1 MGEPQDAGAAA
12 AAFHQMPVDSSSLYQ
27 SAVSVLH
34 NSYLDST
41 SRNGFQYSRV
51 TLVNN
56 DVFLKEYKTFTQ
68 EKEASGYTK
77 EELDETYAFLLFD
90 SESEAKAVCQS
101 GLRINTRSLTTLGD
115 PAKGAYVSK
124 YSDYLHPRPWY
135 HGKSGCIVIFK
146 LIKGKVKFVPENYT
160 ANYTNPTPGYDCH
173 ASVNINNIS
182 LETSHFRAFELSQYY
197 VYEFSSDTVV
207 ERPRQICPYVII
219 AFQYT
224 EPKIMSTLN
233 HKRIIELENKVYY
246 CPWRGQLSIQGHLLC
261 DIALRSPYSAVIPAQ
276 LPAKLEMK
284 YIIGVSD
291 LKKKL
296 PEAAFG
302 KSNYT
307 ENEVCYQDIY
317 FSLYE
322 VEISNKDQHKMDP
335 LLENLKEKELAIIKY
350 LQDQG
355 FLILLTSS
363 ALTGDKGFDLD
374 EPISLQALF
383 LFTSSRSVCLTVK
396 KQELNCENKLNE
408 ISLKVTSVL
417 PGLHYAIQEATAC
430 PPEAGLHS
438 SILVKRYFQKF
449 AKLAK
454 NSLAASGTNDNLPLS
469 CDPSPNKSESV
480 CPSEKC
486 PKQSFSQLQSYLSD
500 PGSYSLEMSVALDCL
515 AGNPQSLCGI
525 SDRTCEADL
534 AFVLPP
540 DSVLPDIAA
549 EIRVETE
556 KPKNIPELNQFQE
569 DTKVEMNPAG
579 NLKMQQNKRK
589 SNRAIVSST
598 KKKWAPLK
606 ILSVVDSNRKG
617 TKKKRMNVSFP
628 FPKKQGLTT
637 NSNEPTLK
645 LANLQFP
652 HKRKRGAEVL
662 SAEFVHRTQ
671 SSPEDTSL
679 AAKKPRKLKQP
690 DAKNDQI
697 SEQVAKQTKSKTIK
711 TIPKGSCKPK
721 AIQKLEPVKK
731 ETLSLS
737 SNEVPS
743 ESQGTVSGVN
753 ETYTHSV
760 TAQDVNLTLKGSN
773 CESHGLN
780 LLADLALSSC
790 IPPLDHKDSRAASP
804 YDLSKERRSLRKRK
818 PSRIASD
825 HEYHRVDKHLKGGSS
840 SSQTENQ
847 KLSSPAKSDLRK
859 DLAAIPRDKSP
870 VISSKKNC
878 TSPNSA
884 KARPLLS
891 KEALDTSDVNKHSSI
906 ASEHSYAS
914 QISEHSKKNAL
925 PKGAQG
931 PAAFRNGAKSAK
943 SGPLVGK
950 VLPFR
955 HQQNNTHAQKP
966 FDDLVVKRRRGAL
979 SSRLK
984 EDFSKSH
991 TVKSCDGSVKVT
1003 CQWEAEYLFNLDS
1016 KYTNNSLEK
1025 TVIRALHGPWDPG
1038 MPDDVEEMKLI
1049 LHMWVALFYSK
1060 PNKFLSS
1067 TRKVVEHSNPEK
1079 YVSINSSLDAFEL
1092 SDDCEGAFNL
1102 EKCPA
1107 DSQSEANQTSSTT
1120 LELSD
1125 DCEGAFGLEKCPAD
1139 SQSEVNQVSSTV
1151 HSTVS
1156 YSSEQL
1162 LSCDEPSSTSC
1173 IKTFSNNDCSDPSS
1187 PPLKDG
1193 PQEVIID
1200 GCVDIVHAFNKVDE
1214 EKNEREELLDP
1225 VISISNSTCSPSG
1238 KPSNIRIRPEEFST
1252 DDSDEAHQALDL
1264 SKVSQSDSVFS
1275 QTEFPEK
1282 QENKQ
1287 PAIISD
1293 DTVISEERQTLDN
1306 ITLSAEDNDNCQ
1318 AGGDGSLRLCEAIEL
1333 EVNMKSTKH
1342 DSPCGKG
1349 RESYDLLENQGEEEE
1364 EEDFDYESINA
1375 EPIDLALSESN
1386 DADLEHEDM
1395 DQDPINVVLPKEIC
1409 IPEESKA
1416 ISPVDLEEPFDSV
1429 LTLTLSPGASPVQ
1442 DVPSDEITQSE
1453 DALPENQ
1460 EVTVKPA
1467 EEINDAD
1474 MDQDPINVVL
1484 PKEICIPEES
1494 KAISP
1499 VDLEE
1504 PFDSVLTLTL
1514 SPGASPV
1521 QDVPSDEITQSEDA
1535 LPENQEVTVKPAEEI
1550 NDADMDQDPIN
1561 VVLPKEICIPEE
1573 SKAISPVDL
1582 EEPFDSVLTLTLSPG
1597 ASPVQDIPSDEITQS
1612 EDALP
1617 ENQEVTV
1624 KPAEEIND
1632 ADMEHEDMDQDP
1644 INVVLPK
1651 EICIP
1656 EESKAISPVDL
1667 EEPFDSVLT
1676 LTLSPGASPVQ
1687 DIPSD
1692 EITQSE
1698 DALPENQEVTVKPA
1712 EEINDADMEH
1722 EDMDQDPINVVLPKE
1737 ICIPEESKAISPV
1750 DLEEPFDSVLTLTLS
1765 PGASPVQDVPSDEI
1779 TQSEDALPENQEVT
1793 VKPAEEINDADMEH
1807 EDMDQDPINVVLPKE
1822 ICIPEESKAI
1832 SPVDLEEPFD
1842 SVLTLT
1848 LSPGASL
1855 VQDVPS
1861 DEITQSADAL
1871 PENQEI
1877 TVQPAEEIKSSA
1889 QSDSVEDSC
1898 ISQEDSG
1905 TGSADYTSL
1914 SIKESNQVQSN
1925 TATQG
1930 EQKSPSTD
1938 TTELLNKSSEASESP
1953 CLVFENI
1960 HLEADSE
1967 AKKSCDK
1974 FKNTEVCSV
1983 TKKSPCN
1990 DELNQVTMV
1999 ITHGEHETSL
2009 CKLVESACILS
2020 VDNEK
2025 SFAKEHLD
2033 LKQINFVNHQYTHS
2047 LILSEEE
2054 TSPTDKSTRTDPE
2067 LMIGTPFQQHSS
2079 PISRDTEL
2087 HKSILEPSEHDP
2099 VLCKNMNS
2107 DHTDQID
2114 VTKICSI
2121 SESLTPLSAGDDS
2134 SSSCYTERPKKD
2146 KFLEHETPVVKI
2158 ADLLRSEEEISPAD
2172 KPTCT
2177 NPELL
2182 TGVAFQQHS
2191 IPISRETD
2199 VHTNLLKQS
2208 EKNPVFSKSMNSDHT
2223 DQIDVMEMSSTAE
2236 EAFSGSCYTEWAKK
2250 DMFLDHKI
2258 PVGKVADLLEN
2269 DDKEEPTS
2277 HEEFD
2282 LRRTS
2287 RAASTP
2293 SILEEEEEQF
2303 AEACDQSSV
2312 CEITELQSDCMME
2325 ESNMFAD
2332 LHQTNLDDTR
2342 EEIPVSSVQMPT
2354 TLYAHTDSR
2363 ETLEVSDTED
2373 ILEKHL
2379 ANQGT
2384 KFPNKGRGVHL
2395 TFESLSYESF
2405 SGDSDQEYFGGT
2417 VHPTAKFRGS
2427 CGTRPIDTIRATSV
2441 TRTNYDCS
2449 CLSSA
2454 NENWKSDDWD
2464 SLEAG
2469 KRFSVVESGWPVG
2482 FREDARY
2489 VPPFVNIK
2497 DDQGTVRDYTNFIV
2511 TKKHKDKTR
2520 PLQPS
2525 KRHDHFVER
2534 SDLISSLTRTWK
2546 VIDDLT
2552 QNTLDMECL
2561 RFSYKLKQVIKSQKS
2576 RLSTSNCIFPKEISA
2591 QVMAETLPLREA
2603 PEAPSLNS
2611 PCRSRSP
2618 LLVTVVRSDTRQRS
2632 SSWHPRN
2639 DIYTDFAEPPL
2650 FVPWQDKFSSE
2661 RNAAKVKSQGRD
2673 YGIPLHLS
2681 KLKYD
2686 DKLKESRGDISVI
2699 LNEYA
2704 EFNRVILNNIHVGNK
2719 GRGQSTTSEE
2729 CAGKRKKCTHFPKRT
2744 ASYENMIS
2752 DLCNTLH
2759 YRLKSV
2765 VKEACKNACMFYL
2778 VETEDDP
2785 FFVRMKSLLKKGGHA
2800 EIEPLNFCKAQHLE
2814 TDRLI
2819 VIIRNEDI
2827 SLHIHK
2833 IPSLLRLKHC
2843 PNVTFAGV
2851 DSPEDVTDHTY
2862 QELFHMGGFVV
2873 SDDEVL
2879 ETVTLG
2885 QLKEI
2890 VKTLEKLNSHGKW
2903 KWLLHYKESKKL
2915 KEDIRVDSTAHKK
2928 NWILKSC
2935 QEANT
2940 VEVLHYHQCDSKSCT
2955 KSEHLK
2961 CLLNLQVQHISAR
2974 FAVYL
2979 TDKPSVSREVFESKG
2994 ILVTDVN
3001 NFTGT
3006 VQNVVVPFQSSYW

>member
-1 MGEPQDAGAAA
+1 MSGSPAPPAPLPSQGREKPPRGGWSGRKGAGKAPAGSWGHPLPCHDAERRGGAARQTVRARGGGSEPEPPAMGEPRNDGPAPAGT
-12 AAFHQMPVDSSSLYQ
+12 AFHQMPVDSTSLYQ
-27 SAVSVLH
+27 TAVSVLH

-51 TLVNN
+51 TLVKN
-56 DVFLKEYKTFTQ
+56 DVFLKEYKTFSQ

-90 SESEAKAVCQS
+90 SEREAKAVCQS

-173 ASVNINNIS
+173 ISVNINNIS

-197 VYEFSSDTVV
+197 VYEFSSDSVV

-219 AFQYT
+219 AFQYM

-233 HKRIIELENKVYY
+233 HKRIIELENKVHC
-246 CPWRGQLSIQGHLLC
+246 CPWRGQLSIQGHVLC

-276 LPAKLEMK
+276 LPDKLEMK

-307 ENEVCYQDIY
+307 KNEVCYQDIY

-355 FLILLTSS
+355 FLILLSSS

-374 EPISLQALF
+374 KPISLQALF
-383 LFTSSRSVCLTVK
+383 LFPSSRSVHLTVK
-396 KQELNCENKLNE
+396 KQELNCENELNE
-408 ISLKVTSVL
+408 ISLKVTSIL
-417 PGLHYAIQEATAC
+417 PGLRYAIQEATTC
-430 PPEAGLHS
+430 PPEAGVHS

-449 AKLAK
+449 AKLDK
-454 NSLAASGTNDNLPLS
+454 NSLAASGRNDSLPLS
-469 CDPSPNKSESV
+469 CALSPNKSESV
-480 CPSEKC
+480 YPSEKC
-486 PKQSFSQLQSYLSD
+486 QKESFSQLQSYISD
-500 PGSYSLEMSVALDCL
+500 PSSYSLEMSMALDCL
-515 AGNPQSLCGI
+515 AGNAQSLCGV
-525 SDRTCEADL
+525 SDRTCDAD
-534 AFVLPP
+534 FSSVLPP

-549 EIRVETE
+549 EIRLETE
-556 KPKNIPELNQFQE
+556 KPKNTPELNQRQE
-569 DTKVEMNPAG
+569 DTKIEMNPAG

-589 SNRAIVSST
+589 SSRAIVTST

-617 TKKKRMNVSFP
+617 TKKKKMNVSFP

-671 SSPEDTSL
+671 SEPTTKGTSSPEDISL
-679 AAKKPRKLKQP
+679 DTKKPRKLKQP
-690 DAKNDQI
+690 DEKNIQTSDK
-697 SEQVAKQTKSKTIK
+697 VAKQTKSKTIIN
-711 TIPKGSCKPK
+711 IPKESCNPK
-721 AIQKLEPVKK
+721 AIKQLEPVRK

-737 SNEVPS
+737 SNEIPS
-743 ESQGTVSGVN
+743 ESQGTVSGAN
-753 ETYTHSV
+753 ETYTQSV
-760 TAQDVNLTLKGSN
+760 TAPDVSLTLKGSN

-790 IPPLDHKDSRAASP
+790 IPPLDHKDSGVASP
-804 YDLSKERRSLRKRK
+804 DELSKERRSLRKRK
-818 PSRIASD
+818 PSRIVSD

-840 SSQTENQ
+840 SSKTENQ
-847 KLSSPAKSDLRK
+847 KLPSPAKSDLRK

-884 KARPLLS
+884 KAQPLLS
-891 KEALDTSDVNKHSSI
+891 KEVLDTSDVSKHSSI

-914 QISEHSKKNAL
+914 QVSEHSKKHTL
-925 PKGAQG
+925 PKGGQG
-931 PAAFRNGAKSAK
+931 PAAFRNGAKSAN
-943 SGPLVGK
+943 SSPLVGK

-955 HQQNNTHAQKP
+955 HQQNNTHTQKP
-966 FDDLVVKRRRGAL
+966 FDDLVVKRRRSVL

-991 TVKSCDGSVKVT
+991 TVKSCDGSVTVT

-1025 TVIRALHGPWDPG
+1025 TVIRALHGPWDPD

-1092 SDDCEGAFNL
+1092 SDDCEGAFDL

-1107 DSQSEANQTSSTT
+1107 DSQSEVNQASSTT
-1120 LELSD
+1120 LDPSELSD

-1139 SQSEVNQVSSTV
+1139 SQSEVNQVSSSI

-1156 YSSEQL
+1156 YASEQL

-1173 IKTFSNNDCSDPSS
+1173 TKTFSDDDCRDPSS

-1200 GCVDIVHAFNKVDE
+1200 GCVDIIHAFNKVDE

-1225 VISISNSTCSPSG
+1225 VISISSSTCSPPG
-1238 KPSNIRIRPEEFST
+1238 KPSNTRIRPEEFST
-1252 DDSDEAHQALDL
+1252 DDSNEAHQALDL
-1264 SKVSQSDSVFS
+1264 SKVSQSDSAFS

-1282 QENKQ
+1282 QENEQ
-1287 PAIISD
+1287 PVIISD
-1293 DTVISEERQTLDN
+1293 DTVISEEKKTLDS
-1306 ITLSAEDNDNCQ
+1306 ITLSAEDKDNCQ
-1318 AGGDGSLRLCEAIEL
+1318 VGGDESLCLCEAIQL
-1333 EVNMKSTKH
+1333 EVNMKSTEH

-1349 RESYDLLENQGEEEE
+1349 RESYDPLENQGEEEE
-1364 EEDFDYESINA
+1364 EDFDYGSINV

-1395 DQDPINVVLPKEIC
+1395 DQDPINLVLPKETC
-1409 IPEESKA
+1409 IPDKSKA

-1442 DVPSDEITQSE
+1442 DVPSDEITQSA
-1453 DALPENQ
+1453 DALPEKQ
-1460 EVTVKPA
+1460 EVTVK
-1467 EEINDAD
+1467 
-1474 MDQDPINVVL
+1474 
-1484 PKEICIPEES
+1484 
-1494 KAISP
+1494 
-1499 VDLEE
+1499 
-1504 PFDSVLTLTL
+1504 
-1514 SPGASPV
+1514 
-1521 QDVPSDEITQSEDA
+1521 
-1535 LPENQEVTVKPAEEI
+1535 
-1550 NDADMDQDPIN
+1550 
-1561 VVLPKEICIPEE
+1561 
-1573 SKAISPVDL
+1573 
-1582 EEPFDSVLTLTLSPG
+1582 
-1597 ASPVQDIPSDEITQS
+1597 
-1612 EDALP
+1612 
-1617 ENQEVTV
+1617 
-1624 KPAEEIND
+1624 
-1632 ADMEHEDMDQDP
+1632 
-1644 INVVLPK
+1644 
-1651 EICIP
+1651 
-1656 EESKAISPVDL
+1656 
-1667 EEPFDSVLT
+1667 
-1676 LTLSPGASPVQ
+1676 
-1687 DIPSD
+1687 
-1692 EITQSE
+1692 
-1698 DALPENQEVTVKPA
+1698 
-1712 EEINDADMEH
+1712 
-1722 EDMDQDPINVVLPKE
+1722 
-1737 ICIPEESKAISPV
+1737 
-1750 DLEEPFDSVLTLTLS
+1750 
-1765 PGASPVQDVPSDEI
+1765 
-1779 TQSEDALPENQEVT
+1779 
-1793 VKPAEEINDADMEH
+1793 
-1807 EDMDQDPINVVLPKE
+1807 
-1822 ICIPEESKAI
+1822 
-1832 SPVDLEEPFD
+1832 
-1842 SVLTLT
+1842 
-1848 LSPGASL
+1848 
-1855 VQDVPS
+1855 
-1861 DEITQSADAL
+1861 
-1871 PENQEI
+1871 
-1877 TVQPAEEIKSSA
+1877 PAEEIKSSA

-1898 ISQEDSG
+1898 ISQEDKGSD
-1905 TGSADYTSL
+1905 SADYTSL
-1914 SIKESNQVQSN
+1914 SIKESDQVQSN

-1930 EQKSPSTD
+1930 EQKNPSTD
-1938 TTELLNKSSEASESP
+1938 TPELLNKSSGASESP
-1953 CLVFENI
+1953 CLVFENT

-1967 AKKSCDK
+1967 AEKSCDK
-1974 FKNTEVCSV
+1974 FKNTGVCSV

-1990 DELNQVTMV
+1990 DELNQITTVV
-1999 ITHGEHETSL
+1999 THGEHEASL

-2033 LKQINFVNHQYTHS
+2033 LKQIHVVNHQYTPS

-2054 TSPTDKSTRTDPE
+2054 TSPAAEPTRTDPE
-2067 LMIGTPFQQHSS
+2067 LMTGSSFQQHGS
-2079 PISRDTEL
+2079 PISRETEL
-2087 HKSILEPSEHDP
+2087 PKSILEPSEHDP
-2099 VLCKNMNS
+2099 VLCKNMTS
-2107 DHTDQID
+2107 DHTDQRD
-2114 VTKICSI
+2114 VTETCSI
-2121 SESLTPLSAGDDS
+2121 SESQTPLSAEDDF
-2134 SSSCYTERPKKD
+2134 SSSCCTERPKKD
-2146 KFLEHETPVVKI
+2146 TFLEHGTPVGKR
-2158 ADLLRSEEEISPAD
+2158 ADLLGSEEEISLAD

-2182 TGVAFQQHS
+2182 TAVAFQTHN

-2199 VHTNLLKQS
+2199 VHTSLLKQS

-2223 DQIDVMEMSSTAE
+2223 DQIVVMEIASSAVE
-2236 EAFSGSCYTEWAKK
+2236 DFSGSCYTERAKK
-2250 DMFLDHKI
+2250 DMFLEHEI
-2258 PVGKVADLLEN
+2258 PVGKVADLVEN

-2277 HEEFD
+2277 CEEFD
-2282 LRRTS
+2282 LGSTS
-2287 RAASTP
+2287 PAASTA
-2293 SILEEEEEQF
+2293 SVLEEEEEQF

-2312 CEITELQSDCMME
+2312 CEITELQSDCTME
-2325 ESNMFAD
+2325 ESNTFAD
-2332 LHQTNLDDTR
+2332 LHQTDSDVTR

-2354 TLYAHTDSR
+2354 TLCAHTDSR
-2363 ETLEVSDTED
+2363 ESLELSDAED
-2373 ILEKHL
+2373 ILEEHL

-2384 KFPNKGRGVHL
+2384 KFPNKDRGVHL

-2417 VHPTAKFRGS
+2417 VPPTAKFRGS
-2427 CGTRPIDTIRATSV
+2427 CGTRGIGAICATAV
-2441 TRTNYDCS
+2441 TRTNYNDS
-2449 CLSSA
+2449 CISSE
-2454 NENWKSDDWD
+2454 NENWKRDDWD
-2464 SLEAG
+2464 SLEAD
-2469 KRFSVVESGWPVG
+2469 KRFSVVESGWPTG
-2482 FREDARY
+2482 FKEDDRY

-2497 DDQGTVRDYTNFIV
+2497 DDQGTLRDYTNFIV
-2511 TKKHKDKTR
+2511 TKNHKDKTR
-2520 PLQPS
+2520 PLQSS
-2525 KRHDHFVER
+2525 KRHDHSLDR
-2534 SDLISSLTRTWK
+2534 SDLISSWTRTWK

-2576 RLSTSNCIFPKEISA
+2576 RLSTSNSIFRKEFSA
-2591 QVMAETLPLREA
+2591 QGMSETLPLREA
-2603 PEAPSLNS
+2603 PEAPSLNAPS
-2611 PCRSRSP
+2611 RSRSP

-2650 FVPWQDKFSSE
+2650 FVPWQDTFSNE

-2673 YGIPLHLS
+2673 YASPLHLG

-2704 EFNRVILNNIHVGNK
+2704 EFNRVMLNNVHAGNK

-2729 CAGKRKKCTHFPKRT
+2729 SAGKRKKSTIFPKRT

-2785 FFVRMKSLLKKGGHA
+2785 FFVRTKSLLKKGGHT
-2800 EIEPLNFCKAQHLE
+2800 EIEPLNFCKTQHLE

-2851 DSPEDVTDHTY
+2851 DSPEDITDHTY
-2862 QELFHMGGFVV
+2862 QELFHMGGVVV

-2928 NWILKSC
+2928 NWLLKSC
-2935 QEANT
+2935 QEANII
-2940 VEVLHYHQCDSKSCT
+2940 EVLHYHQCDSKSCT
-2955 KSEHLK
+2955 KSEQLK
-2961 CLLNLQVQHISAR
+2961 CLLNLQVQQISAR

-3006 VQNVVVPFQSSYW
+3006 VQNVVAPFQSSYW

>member
-1 MGEPQDAGAAA
+1 MSGFPTPPSSLPSWTRAQGRGRTPLVVWTGRTGAGKAPEGSWGHPLPCHDAERQGGAATLRERGGGGETEPPAMGEPRLDGPAPAGT
-12 AAFHQMPVDSSSLYQ
+12 AFHQMPVDSNSLYQ
-27 SAVSVLH
+27 TAVSVLH

-41 SRNGFQYSRV
+41 SRNGFQYSCV
-51 TLVNN
+51 TLVEN
-56 DVFLKEYKTFTQ
+56 DAFLKEYKTFSQ

-90 SESEAKAVCQS
+90 SEREAKAVCQS

-173 ASVNINNIS
+173 ISVNINNIS

-197 VYEFSSDTVV
+197 VYEFSSDSVV
-207 ERPRQICPYVII
+207 ERPRQLCPYVII

-233 HKRIIELENKVYY
+233 HKSIIELENKVYC
-246 CPWRGQLSIQGHLLC
+246 CPWRGQLSIQGHILC

-276 LPAKLEMK
+276 LPDKLEIK
-284 YIIGVSD
+284 YIIDVSD

-307 ENEVCYQDIY
+307 KNEVCYQDIY

-363 ALTGDKGFDLD
+363 VLTGDKDFDLD
-374 EPISLQALF
+374 KPISLQALF
-383 LFTSSRSVCLTVK
+383 LFPSSRSVRLTVK
-396 KQELNCENKLNE
+396 KQELNCENELNE
-408 ISLKVTSVL
+408 ISLKVTSIL
-417 PGLHYAIQEATAC
+417 PGLRYAIQEATKC
-430 PPEAGLHS
+430 PPEAGIHS

-449 AKLAK
+449 AKLDK
-454 NSLAASGTNDNLPLS
+454 NSLAASGRNDNLPLS
-469 CDPSPNKSESV
+469 CALSLNKTESV
-480 CPSEKC
+480 SPSEKC
-486 PKQSFSQLQSYLSD
+486 QKESFSQLQSYISD
-500 PGSYSLEMSVALDCL
+500 PSSYSLEMSVALDCL
-515 AGNPQSLCGI
+515 VGNGQSLCGV
-525 SDRTCEADL
+525 SDRTCDADFS
-534 AFVLPP
+534 FVLSP

-549 EIRVETE
+549 EIRLETE
-556 KPKNIPELNQFQE
+556 KPKNTPELNQFQE
-569 DTKVEMNPAG
+569 DTKIGMNPAG

-589 SNRAIVSST
+589 SSRAIVTST
-598 KKKWAPLK
+598 KKKWAPFK

-617 TKKKRMNVSFP
+617 TTKKKMNVSFP

-671 SSPEDTSL
+671 SEPTTKGTSSPEDISL
-679 AAKKPRKLKQP
+679 DTKKPRKLKQP
-690 DAKNDQI
+690 DEKDVQT
-697 SEQVAKQTKSKTIK
+697 SDKVAKQTKIR
-711 TIPKGSCKPK
+711 
-721 AIQKLEPVKK
+721 K

-737 SNEVPS
+737 SNEIPS
-743 ESQGTVSGVN
+743 ESQGTVSGAN
-753 ETYTHSV
+753 ETYTQSV
-760 TAQDVNLTLKGSN
+760 TAPDVNLTLKGSN
-773 CESHGLN
+773 YESPGLN

-790 IPPLDHKDSRAASP
+790 IPPLDCKDSRVASP
-804 YDLSKERRSLRKRK
+804 DDLSKERRSLRKRK

-840 SSQTENQ
+840 SSKTENLQ
-847 KLSSPAKSDLRK
+847 KLPSPAKSDLRK

-891 KEALDTSDVNKHSSI
+891 KEVLDTSDVSKHSSI

-914 QISEHSKKNAL
+914 QVSEHSKKHTL
-925 PKGAQG
+925 PKGGQG
-931 PAAFRNGAKSAK
+931 PAAFRNGAKNAN
-943 SGPLVGK
+943 SGPIVGK

-955 HQQNNTHAQKP
+955 HQQNNTHTQKP
-966 FDDLVVKRRRGAL
+966 FDDLVVKRRRSVL

-991 TVKSCDGSVKVT
+991 TVKSCDGSVTVT

-1025 TVIRALHGPWDPG
+1025 TVIRALHGPWDPD

-1092 SDDCEGAFNL
+1092 SDDCEGTLDL

-1107 DSQSEANQTSSTT
+1107 DSQSEANQASSTT
-1120 LELSD
+1120 LDPSELSD

-1139 SQSEVNQVSSTV
+1139 SQSEVNQVSSSI

-1173 IKTFSNNDCSDPSS
+1173 TKTFSNDDCCDPSS

-1200 GCVDIVHAFNKVDE
+1200 GCVDIIHVFNKVDE
-1214 EKNEREELLDP
+1214 EKSGREELLDP
-1225 VISISNSTCSPSG
+1225 VISFSSSTCSPSG
-1238 KPSNIRIRPEEFST
+1238 KPSNTRIRPEEFST
-1252 DDSDEAHQALDL
+1252 DDSDEAHQAFDL
-1264 SKVSQSDSVFS
+1264 SKVSQSDSAFS
-1275 QTEFPEK
+1275 QTEFTEN
-1282 QENKQ
+1282 QENEQ
-1287 PAIISD
+1287 PAIISN
-1293 DTVISEERQTLDN
+1293 DTVISEGKKTLDS
-1306 ITLSAEDNDNCQ
+1306 ITLSAEDKDNCQ
-1318 AGGDGSLRLCEAIEL
+1318 VGGDESLCLCEAIQL
-1333 EVNMKSTKH
+1333 EMNMKSTEH
-1342 DSPCGKG
+1342 NSPCGKG
-1349 RESYDLLENQGEEEE
+1349 KESYDPLENQGEEE
-1364 EEDFDYESINA
+1364 EEDFDYESINV

-1395 DQDPINVVLPKEIC
+1395 DQDPINLVLPKEICILDESKAISRVDLEEPFDSVLTLTLSPGASPVQDVPSDEITQSADALSENQEVTVKPAEDINDADMEHEDMDQDPINLVLPKEIC
-1409 IPEESKA
+1409 IPDNIKAISPVDVEEPFDSVLTLTLSPSASPVQDVPSDEITQSADALSENQEVTVKPAEDINDADMEHEDMDQDPINLVLPKEICIPDKSKA

-1442 DVPSDEITQSE
+1442 DVPSDEITQS
-1453 DALPENQ
+1453 
-1460 EVTVKPA
+1460 
-1467 EEINDAD
+1467 
-1474 MDQDPINVVL
+1474 
-1484 PKEICIPEES
+1484 
-1494 KAISP
+1494 
-1499 VDLEE
+1499 
-1504 PFDSVLTLTL
+1504 
-1514 SPGASPV
+1514 
-1521 QDVPSDEITQSEDA
+1521 
-1535 LPENQEVTVKPAEEI
+1535 
-1550 NDADMDQDPIN
+1550 
-1561 VVLPKEICIPEE
+1561 
-1573 SKAISPVDL
+1573 
-1582 EEPFDSVLTLTLSPG
+1582 
-1597 ASPVQDIPSDEITQS
+1597 
-1612 EDALP
+1612 
-1617 ENQEVTV
+1617 
-1624 KPAEEIND
+1624 
-1632 ADMEHEDMDQDP
+1632 
-1644 INVVLPK
+1644 
-1651 EICIP
+1651 
-1656 EESKAISPVDL
+1656 
-1667 EEPFDSVLT
+1667 
-1676 LTLSPGASPVQ
+1676 
-1687 DIPSD
+1687 
-1692 EITQSE
+1692 
-1698 DALPENQEVTVKPA
+1698 
-1712 EEINDADMEH
+1712 
-1722 EDMDQDPINVVLPKE
+1722 
-1737 ICIPEESKAISPV
+1737 
-1750 DLEEPFDSVLTLTLS
+1750 
-1765 PGASPVQDVPSDEI
+1765 
-1779 TQSEDALPENQEVT
+1779 
-1793 VKPAEEINDADMEH
+1793 
-1807 EDMDQDPINVVLPKE
+1807 
-1822 ICIPEESKAI
+1822 
-1832 SPVDLEEPFD
+1832 
-1842 SVLTLT
+1842 
-1848 LSPGASL
+1848 
-1855 VQDVPS
+1855 
-1861 DEITQSADAL
+1861 ADAL

-1877 TVQPAEEIKSSA
+1877 TVQPAEEIKPLA

-1898 ISQEDSG
+1898 ISQEDR
-1905 TGSADYTSL
+1905 GSDSANYTPL
-1914 SIKESNQVQSN
+1914 SIKDSNQVQSN

-1930 EQKSPSTD
+1930 EQKKPSSD
-1938 TTELLNKSSEASESP
+1938 TAELLNKSSGASESP
-1953 CLVFENI
+1953 CLVFKNT

-1967 AKKSCDK
+1967 AEKSCDK
-1974 FKNTEVCSV
+1974 FKNTRVCSV

-1990 DELNQVTMV
+1990 DELNQITMV
-1999 ITHGEHETSL
+1999 VTHGENEASL
-2009 CKLVESACILS
+2009 CKSVESACILS

-2033 LKQINFVNHQYTHS
+2033 LKQIHVVNHQYMHS

-2054 TSPTDKSTRTDPE
+2054 TSPAAEPTRTDPG
-2067 LMIGTPFQQHSS
+2067 LMTGSPFQQHGS
-2079 PISRDTEL
+2079 PISRETEL
-2087 HKSILEPSEHDP
+2087 PKSILEPSERDL
-2099 VLCKNMNS
+2099 VLCKDMTS
-2107 DHTDQID
+2107 DHTDQRD
-2114 VTKICSI
+2114 VTEMCSI
-2121 SESLTPLSAGDDS
+2121 SESQTPLSAGDDS
-2134 SSSCYTERPKKD
+2134 SCSCCTEQPKKD
-2146 KFLEHETPVVKI
+2146 KFLEHGTPVGKR
-2158 ADLLRSEEEISPAD
+2158 ADLLGSKEEISPTD

-2182 TGVAFQQHS
+2182 TAVAFQPHS

-2199 VHTNLLKQS
+2199 VHTSSLKQS
-2208 EKNPVFSKSMNSDHT
+2208 EKNPVFSKSMNSDHI
-2223 DQIDVMEMSSTAE
+2223 DQIAVMEIASSAVE
-2236 EAFSGSCYTEWAKK
+2236 DFSGSCYTERAKK
-2250 DMFLDHKI
+2250 DMFLEHEI
-2258 PVGKVADLLEN
+2258 PVGKVADLVEN

-2277 HEEFD
+2277 CEEFD
-2282 LRRTS
+2282 LGS
-2287 RAASTP
+2287 SSPAASTA
-2293 SILEEEEEQF
+2293 SVLEEEEEQF
-2303 AEACDQSSV
+2303 AEAYDQSSV

-2325 ESNMFAD
+2325 ESNMVAD
-2332 LHQTNLDDTR
+2332 LHQTDSDVTR

-2354 TLYAHTDSR
+2354 LCAHTDSR
-2363 ETLEVSDTED
+2363 ETLELSDTED
-2373 ILEKHL
+2373 ILEEHV
-2379 ANQGT
+2379 ANQVT
-2384 KFPNKGRGVHL
+2384 KFPNKDRGVHL

-2417 VHPTAKFRGS
+2417 VPPTAKFRGS
-2427 CGTRPIDTIRATSV
+2427 CSTRAIGAIPATAV
-2441 TRTNYDCS
+2441 TRTNYNDS
-2449 CLSSA
+2449 CISSE
-2454 NENWKSDDWD
+2454 NENWKSDDWN
-2464 SLEAG
+2464 SLEAD
-2469 KRFSVVESGWPVG
+2469 KRFSVVESGWPIG
-2482 FREDARY
+2482 FREDDRY

-2497 DDQGTVRDYTNFIV
+2497 DDQGTLRDYTNFIV
-2511 TKKHKDKTR
+2511 TKKHKAKTR
-2520 PLQPS
+2520 PLQSS
-2525 KRHDHFVER
+2525 KRHDNSVER

-2561 RFSYKLKQVIKSQKS
+2561 RFSYKLKQIIKSQKS
-2576 RLSTSNCIFPKEISA
+2576 RLSTSNNIFSKEFSA

-2603 PEAPSLNS
+2603 PEAPSLNAPS
-2611 PCRSRSP
+2611 RSRSP
-2618 LLVTVVRSDTRQRS
+2618 LLITVLRSDARQRS
-2632 SSWHPRN
+2632 SSWHLRN
-2639 DIYTDFAEPPL
+2639 DTYTDFAEPPL
-2650 FVPWQDKFSSE
+2650 FVPWQDKFSNE

-2673 YGIPLHLS
+2673 YASPLHLG

-2704 EFNRVILNNIHVGNK
+2704 EFNRVMLNNVHAGNK
-2719 GRGQSTTSEE
+2719 GRSQSTTSEE
-2729 CAGKRKKCTHFPKRT
+2729 SAAERKKCTRFPKRT

-2752 DLCNTLH
+2752 DLCSTLH

-2785 FFVRMKSLLKKGGHA
+2785 FFVRMKSLLKKSGHT
-2800 EIEPLNFCKAQHLE
+2800 EIEPLDFCKTQQLE

-2851 DSPEDVTDHTY
+2851 DSPEDITDHTY

-2940 VEVLHYHQCDSKSCT
+2940 MEVLHYHQCDSKSCP

-2961 CLLNLQVQHISAR
+2961 CVLNLQVQQISAR

-2979 TDKPSVSREVFESKG
+2979 TDKPGVSREVFESKG
-2994 ILVTDVN
+2994 ILVTDVS
-3001 NFTGT
+3001 NFAGT
-3006 VQNVVVPFQSSYW
+3006 VQNVVAPFQSSCWL

>member
-1 MGEPQDAGAAA
+1 MSGFPSPPPIIPGSEPRDGKRPPWFVTAREGAGPSPPKGSGGRALRCSDAERRGRAARWAAAQVRVRERVGGSEKTPPAMGEPRDRGTAPAGT
-12 AAFHQMPVDSSSLYQ
+12 AFHQMPVDSSSLYQ
-27 SAVSVLH
+27 TAVSVLH

-56 DVFLKEYKTFTQ
+56 DVFLKEYKTFSQ

-90 SESEAKAVCQS
+90 SEREAKAVCQS

-124 YSDYLHPRPWY
+124 YSDCLHPRPWY

-146 LIKGKVKFVPENYT
+146 LIKGKVKFMPENYT

-173 ASVNINNIS
+173 ISVNINNIS

-197 VYEFSSDTVV
+197 VYEFSSDSVV

-307 ENEVCYQDIY
+307 KNEVCYQDIY

-355 FLILLTSS
+355 FLILLSSS
-363 ALTGDKGFDLD
+363 ALTGDKDFDLD

-396 KQELNCENKLNE
+396 NQELNCENELSE
-408 ISLKVTSVL
+408 ISLKVTSIL
-417 PGLHYAIQEATAC
+417 PGLRYAIQEATTC
-430 PPEAGLHS
+430 PPEAGIHS

-449 AKLAK
+449 AKLDK
-454 NSLAASGTNDNLPLS
+454 NSLAASGKNDNLPLS
-469 CDPSPNKSESV
+469 CDPNKSESV
-480 CPSEKC
+480 SPSEKC
-486 PKQSFSQLQSYLSD
+486 QKQSFSQLQSYISD
-500 PGSYSLEMSVALDCL
+500 PSSYSLEMSVALDCL
-515 AGNPQSLCGI
+515 AGKPQSLCGI
-525 SDRTCEADL
+525 SDRTCEADFS
-534 AFVLPP
+534 FVLPP

-556 KPKNIPELNQFQE
+556 KPKNTPELNQFQE
-569 DTKVEMNPAG
+569 DTKIEINPAG

-589 SNRAIVSST
+589 SSRAIVTST

-617 TKKKRMNVSFP
+617 TKKKKMNVSFP

-671 SSPEDTSL
+671 SEPITKGTSSPEDISL
-679 AAKKPRKLKQP
+679 DTKKPRKPKQP
-690 DAKNDQI
+690 DEKNVQT
-697 SEQVAKQTKSKTIK
+697 SEKVAKQPKSKTIK
-711 TIPKGSCKPK
+711 TVPRGSCKPK
-721 AIQKLEPVKK
+721 AIKQLEPVRK

-737 SNEVPS
+737 SNEIPS
-743 ESQGTVSGVN
+743 ESQGTVSGAN
-753 ETYTHSV
+753 ETYTQSV
-760 TAQDVNLTLKGSN
+760 SAQDVNLTLKGSN

-790 IPPLDHKDSRAASP
+790 IPPLDHKESRVASP
-804 YDLSKERRSLRKRK
+804 SDLSKERRSLRKRK

-840 SSQTENQ
+840 SSKTENQ
-847 KLSSPAKSDLRK
+847 KLPSPAKSDLRK
-859 DLAAIPRDKSP
+859 DSAAIPREKSP
-870 VISSKKNC
+870 VISSKKNG

-891 KEALDTSDVNKHSSI
+891 KEVLDTLDVNKHSSI
-906 ASEHSYAS
+906 VSEHSYAS
-914 QISEHSKKNAL
+914 QTSEHSKKHTL

-931 PAAFRNGAKSAK
+931 PAAFRNGAKSAN

-955 HQQNNTHAQKP
+955 HQQNNTHTQKP
-966 FDDLVVKRRRGAL
+966 FDDLVVKRRRGVL

-991 TVKSCDGSVKVT
+991 TVKSCDGAVTVT
-1003 CQWEAEYLFNLDS
+1003 CQWEADYLFNLDS

-1025 TVIRALHGPWDPG
+1025 TVIRALHGPWDPDI
-1038 MPDDVEEMKLI
+1038 PDDVEEMKLI

-1092 SDDCEGAFNL
+1092 SDDCEGAFDL

-1120 LELSD
+1120 LHPFELSD
-1125 DCEGAFGLEKCPAD
+1125 DCEGAFGLETCPAD
-1139 SQSEVNQVSSTV
+1139 SQSEVNQVSSSIP
-1151 HSTVS
+1151 STVS

-1173 IKTFSNNDCSDPSS
+1173 IKSFSNNDCRDPSS

-1200 GCVDIVHAFNKVDE
+1200 GCVDLVQAFSKVDE
-1214 EKNEREELLDP
+1214 EKSKREELLDP
-1225 VISISNSTCSPSG
+1225 VISVSSSTCSPSG
-1238 KPSNIRIRPEEFST
+1238 KPSDTRIRPEEFST
-1252 DDSDEAHQALDL
+1252 DDPDEAHQALDL
-1264 SKVSQSDSVFS
+1264 SKVSQSDSAFS

-1282 QENKQ
+1282 QGDEQ

-1293 DTVISEERQTLDN
+1293 DTVISEERKTLDN
-1306 ITLSAEDNDNCQ
+1306 ITLSAEDKDHCQ
-1318 AGGDGSLRLCEAIEL
+1318 SGGDESQRLCEAIQL
-1333 EVNMKSTKH
+1333 EGTMKSTEH

-1349 RESYDLLENQGEEEE
+1349 TETYDPLENPGEEEE
-1364 EEDFDYESINA
+1364 EEDFDYESINV

-1395 DQDPINVVLPKEIC
+1395 DQDPINLVLPKEIC
-1409 IPEESKA
+1409 IPDESKVK
-1416 ISPVDLEEPFDSV
+1416 SPVDLEEPFDSV

-1442 DVPSDEITQSE
+1442 DVPSDEITQS
-1453 DALPENQ
+1453 
-1460 EVTVKPA
+1460 
-1467 EEINDAD
+1467 
-1474 MDQDPINVVL
+1474 
-1484 PKEICIPEES
+1484 
-1494 KAISP
+1494 
-1499 VDLEE
+1499 
-1504 PFDSVLTLTL
+1504 
-1514 SPGASPV
+1514 
-1521 QDVPSDEITQSEDA
+1521 
-1535 LPENQEVTVKPAEEI
+1535 
-1550 NDADMDQDPIN
+1550 
-1561 VVLPKEICIPEE
+1561 
-1573 SKAISPVDL
+1573 
-1582 EEPFDSVLTLTLSPG
+1582 
-1597 ASPVQDIPSDEITQS
+1597 
-1612 EDALP
+1612 
-1617 ENQEVTV
+1617 
-1624 KPAEEIND
+1624 
-1632 ADMEHEDMDQDP
+1632 
-1644 INVVLPK
+1644 
-1651 EICIP
+1651 
-1656 EESKAISPVDL
+1656 
-1667 EEPFDSVLT
+1667 
-1676 LTLSPGASPVQ
+1676 
-1687 DIPSD
+1687 
-1692 EITQSE
+1692 
-1698 DALPENQEVTVKPA
+1698 
-1712 EEINDADMEH
+1712 
-1722 EDMDQDPINVVLPKE
+1722 
-1737 ICIPEESKAISPV
+1737 
-1750 DLEEPFDSVLTLTLS
+1750 
-1765 PGASPVQDVPSDEI
+1765 
-1779 TQSEDALPENQEVT
+1779 
-1793 VKPAEEINDADMEH
+1793 
-1807 EDMDQDPINVVLPKE
+1807 
-1822 ICIPEESKAI
+1822 
-1832 SPVDLEEPFD
+1832 
-1842 SVLTLT
+1842 
-1848 LSPGASL
+1848 
-1855 VQDVPS
+1855 
-1861 DEITQSADAL
+1861 ADAL
-1871 PENQEI
+1871 PENHEV
-1877 TVQPAEEIKSSA
+1877 TVQPAEEIKSSV

-1898 ISQEDSG
+1898 ISQEDRG
-1905 TGSADYTSL
+1905 TDSADCTSL

-1938 TTELLNKSSEASESP
+1938 TTELPNKSSGASESS
-1953 CLVFENI
+1953 CLVFENT

-1967 AKKSCDK
+1967 AEKSCDK
-1974 FKNTEVCSV
+1974 FKNTGVCSV

-1990 DELNQVTMV
+1990 DELNQITML
-1999 ITHGEHETSL
+1999 ITHGEHEASL
-2009 CKLVESACILS
+2009 CKLVESACIIS
-2020 VDNEK
+2020 ADNEK

-2033 LKQINFVNHQYTHS
+2033 LKHIHLANHQHTHS

-2054 TSPTDKSTRTDPE
+2054 TSPTDKPTRTDPE
-2067 LMIGTPFQQHSS
+2067 WMTGSPFQQHSS
-2079 PISRDTEL
+2079 PISRETEL
-2087 HKSILEPSEHDP
+2087 HKSILEPSDHDP

-2107 DHTDQID
+2107 DHTDQRD
-2114 VTKICSI
+2114 ATEMCSI
-2121 SESLTPLSAGDDS
+2121 SESQTPLSAGDDS
-2134 SSSCYTERPKKD
+2134 SSSCYAERPKKD
-2146 KFLEHETPVVKI
+2146 TFLEHETSVVKR
-2158 ADLLRSEEEISPAD
+2158 ADLLGSKEEMSPTD
-2172 KPTCT
+2172 EPTCT
-2177 NPELL
+2177 NPKLL
-2182 TGVAFQQHS
+2182 TAVAFQPHS

-2199 VHTNLLKQS
+2199 VHASLLKQS

-2223 DQIDVMEMSSTAE
+2223 DKIAVMEIASSAVE
-2236 EAFSGSCYTEWAKK
+2236 DFSGSCYTEQAKK
-2250 DMFLDHKI
+2250 DMFLEHEI
-2258 PVGKVADLLEN
+2258 PIGKVADLVEN
-2269 DDKEEPTS
+2269 DNKEEPTS
-2277 HEEFD
+2277 CEEFD
-2282 LRRTS
+2282 LGSTS
-2287 RAASTP
+2287 PAASP
-2293 SILEEEEEQF
+2293 ASILEEEEEQF

-2312 CEITELQSDCMME
+2312 CEITEQQSDCTIE
-2325 ESNMFAD
+2325 ESNLFAD
-2332 LHQTNLDDTR
+2332 LHQTDSDVTR
-2342 EEIPVSSVQMPT
+2342 EEIPGSSVQMPT
-2354 TLYAHTDSR
+2354 TLCAHPDSR
-2363 ETLEVSDTED
+2363 ETLELSDPED
-2373 ILEKHL
+2373 ILEEHL
-2379 ANQGT
+2379 AHQGT
-2384 KFPNKGRGVHL
+2384 EFPNRERGVHL

-2417 VHPTAKFRGS
+2417 VHPTAKCRGS
-2427 CGTRPIDTIRATSV
+2427 CGTRAIGAIRATAV
-2441 TRTNYDCS
+2441 TRTNYNYS
-2449 CLSSA
+2449 RISSE
-2454 NENWKSDDWD
+2454 NENWKRDGWD
-2464 SLEAG
+2464 SLEAD
-2469 KRFSVVESGWPVG
+2469 KRFSVVESGWPIG
-2482 FREDARY
+2482 FREDDRY

-2497 DDQGTVRDYTNFIV
+2497 DDQGTLRDYTNFIV

-2520 PLQPS
+2520 PLQSS
-2525 KRHDHFVER
+2525 KRHDHSVER
-2534 SDLISSLTRTWK
+2534 SDLISSLIRTWK

-2576 RLSTSNCIFPKEISA
+2576 QLSTSNSMFPKEFSA
-2591 QVMAETLPLREA
+2591 QVMPETLPLREA
-2603 PEAPSLNS
+2603 PEAPSLNA
-2611 PCRSRSP
+2611 PPRSRSP

-2632 SSWHPRN
+2632 SSWHLRN
-2639 DIYTDFAEPPL
+2639 DIYTDFAAPPL
-2650 FVPWQDKFSSE
+2650 FVPWQDKFSNE

-2704 EFNRVILNNIHVGNK
+2704 EFNRVMLNNVHVGNK

-2729 CAGKRKKCTHFPKRT
+2729 TAGKRKKCTNFPKRT

-2785 FFVRMKSLLKKGGHA
+2785 FFVRMKSLLKKSGHT
-2800 EIEPLNFCKAQHLE
+2800 EIEPLNFCKTQHLE
-2814 TDRLI
+2814 TNGLM

-2843 PNVTFAGV
+2843 PNVTFVGV

-2890 VKTLEKLNSHGKW
+2890 VKTLEKLNCHGKW

-2928 NWILKSC
+2928 NWLLKSC

-2940 VEVLHYHQCDSKSCT
+2940 IEVLHYHQCDSKSCT

-2961 CLLNLQVQHISAR
+2961 CLLNLQVQQISAR

-3006 VQNVVVPFQSSYW
+3006 VQNVVAPFQSSYW

>member
-1 MGEPQDAGAAA
+1 
-12 AAFHQMPVDSSSLYQ
+12 MPVDSSSLYQ
-27 SAVSVLH
+27 TAVSVLH

-56 DVFLKEYKTFTQ
+56 DVFLKEYKTFSQ

-90 SESEAKAVCQS
+90 SEREAKAVCQS

-124 YSDYLHPRPWY
+124 YSDCLHPRPWY

-146 LIKGKVKFVPENYT
+146 LIKGKVKFMPENYT

-173 ASVNINNIS
+173 ISVNINNIS

-197 VYEFSSDTVV
+197 VYEFSSDSVV

-307 ENEVCYQDIY
+307 KNEVCYQDIY

-355 FLILLTSS
+355 FLILLSSS
-363 ALTGDKGFDLD
+363 ALTGDKDFDLD

-396 KQELNCENKLNE
+396 SQELNCENELSE
-408 ISLKVTSVL
+408 ISLKVTSIL
-417 PGLHYAIQEATAC
+417 PGLRYAIQEATTC
-430 PPEAGLHS
+430 PPEAGIHS

-449 AKLAK
+449 AKLDK
-454 NSLAASGTNDNLPLS
+454 NSLAASGKNDNLPLS
-469 CDPSPNKSESV
+469 CDPNKSESV
-480 CPSEKC
+480 SPSEKC
-486 PKQSFSQLQSYLSD
+486 QKQSFSQLKSYISD
-500 PGSYSLEMSVALDCL
+500 PSSYSLEMSVALDCL
-515 AGNPQSLCGI
+515 AGKPQSLCGI
-525 SDRTCEADL
+525 SDRTCEADFS
-534 AFVLPP
+534 FVLPP

-556 KPKNIPELNQFQE
+556 KPKNTPELNQFQE
-569 DTKVEMNPAG
+569 DTKIEMNPAG
-579 NLKMQQNKRK
+579 NLKIQQNKRK
-589 SNRAIVSST
+589 SSRAIVTST

-617 TKKKRMNVSFP
+617 TKKKKMNVSFP

-671 SSPEDTSL
+671 SEPITKGTSSPEDISL
-679 AAKKPRKLKQP
+679 DTKKPRKLKQP
-690 DAKNDQI
+690 DEKNVQT
-697 SEQVAKQTKSKTIK
+697 SEKVAKQTKIR
-711 TIPKGSCKPK
+711 
-721 AIQKLEPVKK
+721 K

-737 SNEVPS
+737 SNEIPS
-743 ESQGTVSGVN
+743 ESQGTVSGAN
-753 ETYTHSV
+753 ETYTQSV
-760 TAQDVNLTLKGSN
+760 SAQDVNLTLKGSN

-790 IPPLDHKDSRAASP
+790 IPPLDHKESRVASP

-825 HEYHRVDKHLKGGSS
+825 HEYHRVDKHLKGASS
-840 SSQTENQ
+840 SSKTENQ
-847 KLSSPAKSDLRK
+847 KLPSPAKSDLRK
-859 DLAAIPRDKSP
+859 DSAAIPREKSP
-870 VISSKKNC
+870 VISSKKNG

-891 KEALDTSDVNKHSSI
+891 KEVLDTLDVNKHSSI
-906 ASEHSYAS
+906 VSEHSYAS
-914 QISEHSKKNAL
+914 QTSEHSKKHTL

-931 PAAFRNGAKSAK
+931 PAAFRNGAKSAN

-955 HQQNNTHAQKP
+955 HQQNNTHTQKP
-966 FDDLVVKRRRGAL
+966 FDDLVVKRRRGVL

-991 TVKSCDGSVKVT
+991 TVKSCDGAVTVT
-1003 CQWEAEYLFNLDS
+1003 CQWEADYLFNLDS

-1025 TVIRALHGPWDPG
+1025 TVIRALHGPWDPDI
-1038 MPDDVEEMKLI
+1038 PDDVEEMKLI

-1092 SDDCEGAFNL
+1092 SDDCEGAFEL

-1120 LELSD
+1120 LHPFELSD
-1125 DCEGAFGLEKCPAD
+1125 DCEGAFGLETCPAD
-1139 SQSEVNQVSSTV
+1139 SPSEVNQVSSSIP
-1151 HSTVS
+1151 STVS

-1173 IKTFSNNDCSDPSS
+1173 IKSFSNDDCRDPSS

-1200 GCVDIVHAFNKVDE
+1200 GCVDLVQAFNKVDE
-1214 EKNEREELLDP
+1214 EKSKREELLDP
-1225 VISISNSTCSPSG
+1225 VISISSSTCSPSG
-1238 KPSNIRIRPEEFST
+1238 KPSDTRIRPEEFST
-1252 DDSDEAHQALDL
+1252 DDPDEAHQALDL
-1264 SKVSQSDSVFS
+1264 SKVSQSDSAFS

-1282 QENKQ
+1282 QGDEQ

-1293 DTVISEERQTLDN
+1293 DTVISEERKTLDN
-1306 ITLSAEDNDNCQ
+1306 ITLSAEDKDHCQ
-1318 AGGDGSLRLCEAIEL
+1318 GGGDESQRLCEAIQL
-1333 EVNMKSTKH
+1333 EGTMKSTEH

-1349 RESYDLLENQGEEEE
+1349 REAYDPLENPGEEEEEE
-1364 EEDFDYESINA
+1364 EEDFDYESINV

-1395 DQDPINVVLPKEIC
+1395 DQDPINLVLPKEIC
-1409 IPEESKA
+1409 IPDESKAISPVDLEEPFDSVLTLSLSPGASPVQDVPSDEITQSGDALPENQEVTVQPAEEINDAAMDRDPINLVLPKEICIPDESKA

-1442 DVPSDEITQSE
+1442 DVPSDEITQSG
-1453 DALPENQ
+1453 DALPENH
-1460 EVTVKPA
+1460 EV
-1467 EEINDAD
+1467 
-1474 MDQDPINVVL
+1474 
-1484 PKEICIPEES
+1484 
-1494 KAISP
+1494 
-1499 VDLEE
+1499 
-1504 PFDSVLTLTL
+1504 
-1514 SPGASPV
+1514 
-1521 QDVPSDEITQSEDA
+1521 
-1535 LPENQEVTVKPAEEI
+1535 
-1550 NDADMDQDPIN
+1550 
-1561 VVLPKEICIPEE
+1561 
-1573 SKAISPVDL
+1573 
-1582 EEPFDSVLTLTLSPG
+1582 
-1597 ASPVQDIPSDEITQS
+1597 
-1612 EDALP
+1612 
-1617 ENQEVTV
+1617 
-1624 KPAEEIND
+1624 
-1632 ADMEHEDMDQDP
+1632 
-1644 INVVLPK
+1644 
-1651 EICIP
+1651 
-1656 EESKAISPVDL
+1656 
-1667 EEPFDSVLT
+1667 
-1676 LTLSPGASPVQ
+1676 
-1687 DIPSD
+1687 
-1692 EITQSE
+1692 
-1698 DALPENQEVTVKPA
+1698 
-1712 EEINDADMEH
+1712 
-1722 EDMDQDPINVVLPKE
+1722 
-1737 ICIPEESKAISPV
+1737 
-1750 DLEEPFDSVLTLTLS
+1750 
-1765 PGASPVQDVPSDEI
+1765 
-1779 TQSEDALPENQEVT
+1779 
-1793 VKPAEEINDADMEH
+1793 
-1807 EDMDQDPINVVLPKE
+1807 
-1822 ICIPEESKAI
+1822 
-1832 SPVDLEEPFD
+1832 
-1842 SVLTLT
+1842 
-1848 LSPGASL
+1848 
-1855 VQDVPS
+1855 
-1861 DEITQSADAL
+1861 
-1871 PENQEI
+1871 

-1889 QSDSVEDSC
+1889 QSGSVEDSC
-1898 ISQEDSG
+1898 ISQEDRG
-1905 TGSADYTSL
+1905 TDSADCTSL

-1938 TTELLNKSSEASESP
+1938 TTELPNKSSGASESS
-1953 CLVFENI
+1953 CLVFENT

-1967 AKKSCDK
+1967 AEKSCDK
-1974 FKNTEVCSV
+1974 FKNTGVCSV

-1990 DELNQVTMV
+1990 DELNQITVL
-1999 ITHGEHETSL
+1999 ITHGEHEASL
-2009 CKLVESACILS
+2009 CKLVESACIIS
-2020 VDNEK
+2020 ADNEK

-2033 LKQINFVNHQYTHS
+2033 LKHIHLANHQRTHS

-2054 TSPTDKSTRTDPE
+2054 TSPTDKPTRTDPE
-2067 LMIGTPFQQHSS
+2067 WMTGSPFQQHSS
-2079 PISRDTEL
+2079 PISRETEL
-2087 HKSILEPSEHDP
+2087 HKSILEPSDHDP
-2099 VLCKNMNS
+2099 VLCKNLNS
-2107 DHTDQID
+2107 DHTDQRD
-2114 VTKICSI
+2114 VTEMCSI
-2121 SESLTPLSAGDDS
+2121 SESQTPLSAGDDS
-2134 SSSCYTERPKKD
+2134 SSSCYAERPMKD
-2146 KFLEHETPVVKI
+2146 TFLEHETSVVKR
-2158 ADLLRSEEEISPAD
+2158 ADLLGSKEEMSPTD
-2172 KPTCT
+2172 EPTCT
-2177 NPELL
+2177 NPKLL
-2182 TGVAFQQHS
+2182 TAVAFQPHS

-2199 VHTNLLKQS
+2199 VHTSLLKQS

-2223 DQIDVMEMSSTAE
+2223 DKIAVMEIASSAVE
-2236 EAFSGSCYTEWAKK
+2236 DFSGSCYTERAKK
-2250 DMFLDHKI
+2250 DMFLEHEI
-2258 PVGKVADLLEN
+2258 PVGKVADLVEN

-2277 HEEFD
+2277 CEEFD
-2282 LRRTS
+2282 LRSTS
-2287 RAASTP
+2287 PAASP
-2293 SILEEEEEQF
+2293 ASILEEEEEQF

-2312 CEITELQSDCMME
+2312 CEITELQSDCTME
-2325 ESNMFAD
+2325 ESNLFAD
-2332 LHQTNLDDTR
+2332 LHQTDSDVTR
-2342 EEIPVSSVQMPT
+2342 EEIPGSSVQMPT
-2354 TLYAHTDSR
+2354 TLCAHPDSR
-2363 ETLEVSDTED
+2363 ETLEPSDTEN
-2373 ILEKHL
+2373 ILEEHL
-2379 ANQGT
+2379 AHQGT
-2384 KFPNKGRGVHL
+2384 EFPNRERGVHL

-2417 VHPTAKFRGS
+2417 VHPTAKCRGS
-2427 CGTRPIDTIRATSV
+2427 CGTRAIGAIRATAV
-2441 TRTNYDCS
+2441 TRTNYNYS
-2449 CLSSA
+2449 RISSE
-2454 NENWKSDDWD
+2454 NENWKRDGWD
-2464 SLEAG
+2464 SLEAD
-2469 KRFSVVESGWPVG
+2469 KRFSVVESGWPIG
-2482 FREDARY
+2482 FREDDRY

-2497 DDQGTVRDYTNFIV
+2497 DDQGTLRDYTNFIV

-2520 PLQPS
+2520 PLQSS
-2525 KRHDHFVER
+2525 KRHDHSVER
-2534 SDLISSLTRTWK
+2534 SDLISSLIRTWR

-2576 RLSTSNCIFPKEISA
+2576 QLSTSNSMFPKEFSA
-2591 QVMAETLPLREA
+2591 QVMPETLPLREA
-2603 PEAPSLNS
+2603 PEAPSLNA
-2611 PCRSRSP
+2611 PPRSRSP

-2632 SSWHPRN
+2632 SSWHLRN
-2639 DIYTDFAEPPL
+2639 DIYTDFAAPPL
-2650 FVPWQDKFSSE
+2650 FVPWQDKFSNE

-2704 EFNRVILNNIHVGNK
+2704 EFNRVMLNNVHVGNK

-2729 CAGKRKKCTHFPKRT
+2729 TAGKRKKCTNFPKRT

-2785 FFVRMKSLLKKGGHA
+2785 FFVRMKSLLKKSGHT
-2800 EIEPLNFCKAQHLE
+2800 EIEPLNFCKTQHLE
-2814 TDRLI
+2814 TNGLM

-2890 VKTLEKLNSHGKW
+2890 VKTLEKLNCHGKW

-2928 NWILKSC
+2928 NWLLKSC

-2940 VEVLHYHQCDSKSCT
+2940 IEVLHYHQCDSKSCT

-2961 CLLNLQVQHISAR
+2961 CLLNLQVQQISAR

-3001 NFTGT
+3001 NFSGT
-3006 VQNVVVPFQSSYW
+3006 VQNVVAPFQSSYW

>member
-1 MGEPQDAGAAA
+1 
-12 AAFHQMPVDSSSLYQ
+12 MPVDSSSLYQ
-27 SAVSVLH
+27 TAVSVLH

-56 DVFLKEYKTFTQ
+56 DVFLKEYKTFSQ

-90 SESEAKAVCQS
+90 SEREAKAVCQS

-124 YSDYLHPRPWY
+124 YSDCLHPRPWY

-146 LIKGKVKFVPENYT
+146 LIKGKVKFMPENYT

-173 ASVNINNIS
+173 ISVNINNIS

-197 VYEFSSDTVV
+197 VYEFSSDSVV

-307 ENEVCYQDIY
+307 KNEVCYQDIY

-355 FLILLTSS
+355 FLILLSSS
-363 ALTGDKGFDLD
+363 ALTGDKDFDLD

-396 KQELNCENKLNE
+396 SQELNCENELSE
-408 ISLKVTSVL
+408 ISLKVTSIL
-417 PGLHYAIQEATAC
+417 PGLRYAIQEATTC
-430 PPEAGLHS
+430 PPEAGIHS

-449 AKLAK
+449 AKLDK
-454 NSLAASGTNDNLPLS
+454 NSLAASGKNDNLPLS
-469 CDPSPNKSESV
+469 CDPNKSESV
-480 CPSEKC
+480 SPSEKC
-486 PKQSFSQLQSYLSD
+486 QKQSFSQLKSYISD
-500 PGSYSLEMSVALDCL
+500 PSSYSLEMSVALDCL
-515 AGNPQSLCGI
+515 AGKPQSLCGI
-525 SDRTCEADL
+525 SDRTCEADFS
-534 AFVLPP
+534 FVLPP

-556 KPKNIPELNQFQE
+556 KPKNTPELNQFQE
-569 DTKVEMNPAG
+569 DTKIEMNPAG
-579 NLKMQQNKRK
+579 NLKIQQNKRK
-589 SNRAIVSST
+589 SSRAIVTST

-617 TKKKRMNVSFP
+617 TKKKKMNVSFP

-671 SSPEDTSL
+671 SEPITKGTSSPEDISL
-679 AAKKPRKLKQP
+679 DTKKPRKLKQP
-690 DAKNDQI
+690 DEKNVQT
-697 SEQVAKQTKSKTIK
+697 SEKVAKQTKSKTIK
-711 TIPKGSCKPK
+711 TVPKGSCKPK
-721 AIQKLEPVKK
+721 AIKQLEPVRK

-737 SNEVPS
+737 SNEIPS
-743 ESQGTVSGVN
+743 ESQGTVSGAN
-753 ETYTHSV
+753 ETYTQSV
-760 TAQDVNLTLKGSN
+760 SAQDVNLTLKGSN

-790 IPPLDHKDSRAASP
+790 IPPLDHKESRVASP

-825 HEYHRVDKHLKGGSS
+825 HEYHRVDKHLKGASS
-840 SSQTENQ
+840 SSKTENQ
-847 KLSSPAKSDLRK
+847 KLPSPAKSDLRK
-859 DLAAIPRDKSP
+859 DSAAIPREKSP
-870 VISSKKNC
+870 VISSKKNG

-891 KEALDTSDVNKHSSI
+891 KEVLDTLDVNKHSSI
-906 ASEHSYAS
+906 VSEHSYAS
-914 QISEHSKKNAL
+914 QTSEHSKKHTL

-931 PAAFRNGAKSAK
+931 PAAFRNGAKSAN

-955 HQQNNTHAQKP
+955 HQQNNTHTQKP
-966 FDDLVVKRRRGAL
+966 FDDLVVKRRRGVL

-991 TVKSCDGSVKVT
+991 TVKSCDGAVTVT
-1003 CQWEAEYLFNLDS
+1003 CQWEADYLFNLDS

-1025 TVIRALHGPWDPG
+1025 TVIRALHGPWDPDI
-1038 MPDDVEEMKLI
+1038 PDDVEEMKLI

-1092 SDDCEGAFNL
+1092 SDDCEGAFEL

-1120 LELSD
+1120 LHPFELSD
-1125 DCEGAFGLEKCPAD
+1125 DCEGAFGLETCPAD
-1139 SQSEVNQVSSTV
+1139 SPSEVNQVSSSIP
-1151 HSTVS
+1151 STVS

-1173 IKTFSNNDCSDPSS
+1173 IKSFSNDDCRDPSS

-1200 GCVDIVHAFNKVDE
+1200 GCVDLVQAFNKVDE
-1214 EKNEREELLDP
+1214 EKSKREELLDP
-1225 VISISNSTCSPSG
+1225 VISISSSTCSPSG
-1238 KPSNIRIRPEEFST
+1238 KPSDTRIRPEEFST
-1252 DDSDEAHQALDL
+1252 DDPDEAHQALDL
-1264 SKVSQSDSVFS
+1264 SKVSQSDSAFS

-1282 QENKQ
+1282 QGDEQ

-1293 DTVISEERQTLDN
+1293 DTVISEERKTLDN
-1306 ITLSAEDNDNCQ
+1306 ITLSAEDKDHCQ
-1318 AGGDGSLRLCEAIEL
+1318 GGGDESQRLCEAIQL
-1333 EVNMKSTKH
+1333 EGTMKSTEH

-1349 RESYDLLENQGEEEE
+1349 REAYDPLENPGEEEEEE
-1364 EEDFDYESINA
+1364 EEDFDYESINV

-1395 DQDPINVVLPKEIC
+1395 DQDPINLVLPKEIC
-1409 IPEESKA
+1409 IPDESKA

-1442 DVPSDEITQSE
+1442 DVPSDEITQSG
-1453 DALPENQ
+1453 DALPENH
-1460 EVTVKPA
+1460 EV
-1467 EEINDAD
+1467 
-1474 MDQDPINVVL
+1474 
-1484 PKEICIPEES
+1484 
-1494 KAISP
+1494 
-1499 VDLEE
+1499 
-1504 PFDSVLTLTL
+1504 
-1514 SPGASPV
+1514 
-1521 QDVPSDEITQSEDA
+1521 
-1535 LPENQEVTVKPAEEI
+1535 
-1550 NDADMDQDPIN
+1550 
-1561 VVLPKEICIPEE
+1561 
-1573 SKAISPVDL
+1573 
-1582 EEPFDSVLTLTLSPG
+1582 
-1597 ASPVQDIPSDEITQS
+1597 
-1612 EDALP
+1612 
-1617 ENQEVTV
+1617 
-1624 KPAEEIND
+1624 
-1632 ADMEHEDMDQDP
+1632 
-1644 INVVLPK
+1644 
-1651 EICIP
+1651 
-1656 EESKAISPVDL
+1656 
-1667 EEPFDSVLT
+1667 
-1676 LTLSPGASPVQ
+1676 
-1687 DIPSD
+1687 
-1692 EITQSE
+1692 
-1698 DALPENQEVTVKPA
+1698 
-1712 EEINDADMEH
+1712 
-1722 EDMDQDPINVVLPKE
+1722 
-1737 ICIPEESKAISPV
+1737 
-1750 DLEEPFDSVLTLTLS
+1750 
-1765 PGASPVQDVPSDEI
+1765 
-1779 TQSEDALPENQEVT
+1779 
-1793 VKPAEEINDADMEH
+1793 
-1807 EDMDQDPINVVLPKE
+1807 
-1822 ICIPEESKAI
+1822 
-1832 SPVDLEEPFD
+1832 
-1842 SVLTLT
+1842 
-1848 LSPGASL
+1848 
-1855 VQDVPS
+1855 
-1861 DEITQSADAL
+1861 
-1871 PENQEI
+1871 

-1889 QSDSVEDSC
+1889 QSGSVEDSC
-1898 ISQEDSG
+1898 ISQEDRG
-1905 TGSADYTSL
+1905 TDSADCTSL

-1938 TTELLNKSSEASESP
+1938 TTELPNKSSGASESS
-1953 CLVFENI
+1953 CLVFENT

-1967 AKKSCDK
+1967 AEKSCDK
-1974 FKNTEVCSV
+1974 FKNTGVCSV

-1990 DELNQVTMV
+1990 DELNQITVL
-1999 ITHGEHETSL
+1999 ITHGEHEASL
-2009 CKLVESACILS
+2009 CKLVESACIIS
-2020 VDNEK
+2020 ADNEK

-2033 LKQINFVNHQYTHS
+2033 LKHIHLANHQRTHS

-2054 TSPTDKSTRTDPE
+2054 TSPTDKPTRTDPE
-2067 LMIGTPFQQHSS
+2067 WMTGSPFQQHSS
-2079 PISRDTEL
+2079 PISRETEL
-2087 HKSILEPSEHDP
+2087 HKSILEPSDHDP
-2099 VLCKNMNS
+2099 VLCKNLNS
-2107 DHTDQID
+2107 DHTDQRD
-2114 VTKICSI
+2114 VTEMCSI
-2121 SESLTPLSAGDDS
+2121 SESQTPLSAGDDS
-2134 SSSCYTERPKKD
+2134 SSSCYAERPMKD
-2146 KFLEHETPVVKI
+2146 TFLEHETSVVKR
-2158 ADLLRSEEEISPAD
+2158 ADLLGSKEEMSPTD
-2172 KPTCT
+2172 EPTCT
-2177 NPELL
+2177 NPKLL
-2182 TGVAFQQHS
+2182 TAVAFQPHS

-2199 VHTNLLKQS
+2199 VHTSLLKQS

-2223 DQIDVMEMSSTAE
+2223 DKIAVMEIASSAVE
-2236 EAFSGSCYTEWAKK
+2236 DFSGSCYTERAKK
-2250 DMFLDHKI
+2250 DMFLEHEI
-2258 PVGKVADLLEN
+2258 PVGKVADLVEN

-2277 HEEFD
+2277 CEEFD
-2282 LRRTS
+2282 LRSTS
-2287 RAASTP
+2287 PAASP
-2293 SILEEEEEQF
+2293 ASILEEEEEQF

-2312 CEITELQSDCMME
+2312 CEITELQSDCTME
-2325 ESNMFAD
+2325 ESNLFAD
-2332 LHQTNLDDTR
+2332 LHQTDSDVTR
-2342 EEIPVSSVQMPT
+2342 EEIPGSSVQMPT
-2354 TLYAHTDSR
+2354 TLCAHPDSR
-2363 ETLEVSDTED
+2363 ETLEPSDTEN
-2373 ILEKHL
+2373 ILEEHL
-2379 ANQGT
+2379 AHQGT
-2384 KFPNKGRGVHL
+2384 EFPNRERGVHL

-2417 VHPTAKFRGS
+2417 VHPTAKCRGS
-2427 CGTRPIDTIRATSV
+2427 CGTRAIGAIRATAV
-2441 TRTNYDCS
+2441 TRTNYNYS
-2449 CLSSA
+2449 RISSE
-2454 NENWKSDDWD
+2454 NENWKRDGWD
-2464 SLEAG
+2464 SLEAD
-2469 KRFSVVESGWPVG
+2469 KRFSVVESGWPIG
-2482 FREDARY
+2482 FREDDRY

-2497 DDQGTVRDYTNFIV
+2497 DDQGTLRDYTNFIV

-2520 PLQPS
+2520 PLQSS
-2525 KRHDHFVER
+2525 KRHDHSVER
-2534 SDLISSLTRTWK
+2534 SDLISSLIRTWR

-2576 RLSTSNCIFPKEISA
+2576 QLSTSNSMFPKEFSA
-2591 QVMAETLPLREA
+2591 QVMPETLPLREA
-2603 PEAPSLNS
+2603 PEAPSLNA
-2611 PCRSRSP
+2611 PPRSRSP

-2632 SSWHPRN
+2632 SSWHLRN
-2639 DIYTDFAEPPL
+2639 DIYTDFAAPPL
-2650 FVPWQDKFSSE
+2650 FVPWQDKFSNE

-2704 EFNRVILNNIHVGNK
+2704 EFNRVMLNNVHVGNK

-2729 CAGKRKKCTHFPKRT
+2729 TAGKRKKCTNFPKRT

-2785 FFVRMKSLLKKGGHA
+2785 FFVRMKSLLKKSGHT
-2800 EIEPLNFCKAQHLE
+2800 EIEPLNFCKTQHLE
-2814 TDRLI
+2814 TNGLM

-2890 VKTLEKLNSHGKW
+2890 VKTLEKLNCHGKW

-2928 NWILKSC
+2928 NWLLKSC

-2940 VEVLHYHQCDSKSCT
+2940 IEVLHYHQCDSKSCT

-2961 CLLNLQVQHISAR
+2961 CLLNLQVQQISAR

-3001 NFTGT
+3001 NFSGT
-3006 VQNVVVPFQSSYW
+3006 VQNVVAPFQSSYW

>member
-1 MGEPQDAGAAA
+1 MHRWPLFQHLASPVSPAHSGLLPSDRPGYSER
-12 AAFHQMPVDSSSLYQ
+12 AFHQMPVDSTSLYQ
-27 SAVSVLH
+27 TAVSVLH

-51 TLVNN
+51 TLVEN
-56 DVFLKEYKTFTQ
+56 DVFLKEYKTFSQ

-90 SESEAKAVCQS
+90 SEREAKAVCQS

-173 ASVNINNIS
+173 ISVNINNIS

-197 VYEFSSDTVV
+197 VYEFSSDSVV

-219 AFQYT
+219 GFQYT

-233 HKRIIELENKVYY
+233 HKRIIELENKVYC
-246 CPWRGQLSIQGHLLC
+246 CPWRGQLSIQGHILC

-276 LPAKLEMK
+276 LPDKLEMK

-307 ENEVCYQDIY
+307 KNEVCYQDIY

-350 LQDQG
+350 LQDRG

-363 ALTGDKGFDLD
+363 ALTGDKDFDLD
-374 EPISLQALF
+374 KPISLQALF
-383 LFTSSRSVCLTVK
+383 LFPSSRSVCLTVK
-396 KQELNCENKLNE
+396 KQELNCENELNE
-408 ISLKVTSVL
+408 ISLKVTSIL
-417 PGLHYAIQEATAC
+417 PGLRYAIQEATTC
-430 PPEAGLHS
+430 PPEAGIHS

-449 AKLAK
+449 EKLDK
-454 NSLAASGTNDNLPLS
+454 NSLAASDRNDNLPLS
-469 CDPSPNKSESV
+469 CALSLNKSESV
-480 CPSEKC
+480 SPSEKC
-486 PKQSFSQLQSYLSD
+486 PKQSFSQLQSYISD
-500 PGSYSLEMSVALDCL
+500 PSSYSLEMSVAVDCL
-515 AGNPQSLCGI
+515 AGNPQSLCGV
-525 SDRTCEADL
+525 SDRACDADFS
-534 AFVLPP
+534 FVLPP

-549 EIRVETE
+549 EIRLETE
-556 KPKNIPELNQFQE
+556 KPKNTPELNQFQE
-569 DTKVEMNPAG
+569 DTKIEMNPAD

-589 SNRAIVSST
+589 SSRAIVTST

-617 TKKKRMNVSFP
+617 TKKKKMSVSFP

-671 SSPEDTSL
+671 SEPTTKGTSSPEDISL
-679 AAKKPRKLKQP
+679 DTKKPRKLKQP
-690 DAKNDQI
+690 DEKNVQTSDK
-697 SEQVAKQTKSKTIK
+697 VAKQTKSKTI
-711 TIPKGSCKPK
+711 INVPKGSCNPK
-721 AIQKLEPVKK
+721 AIKQLEPVRK

-737 SNEVPS
+737 SNEIPS
-743 ESQGTVSGVN
+743 ESQGTVSGAD
-753 ETYTHSV
+753 ETYTQSV
-760 TAQDVNLTLKGSN
+760 TAPDVNLTLKGSN

-790 IPPLDHKDSRAASP
+790 ISPLDHKDSRVSSP
-804 YDLSKERRSLRKRK
+804 DDLSKERRSLRKRK

-840 SSQTENQ
+840 SSKTDNQ
-847 KLSSPAKSDLRK
+847 KLPSPAKSDLRK

-878 TSPNSA
+878 PSPNSA

-891 KEALDTSDVNKHSSI
+891 KEVLDTSDVSKHSSI

-914 QISEHSKKNAL
+914 QVSEHSKKHTL
-925 PKGAQG
+925 PKGGQG
-931 PAAFRNGAKSAK
+931 PAAFGNGAKSAN
-943 SGPLVGK
+943 SSPLIGK

-955 HQQNNTHAQKP
+955 HQQNNTHMQKP
-966 FDDLVVKRRRGAL
+966 FDDLVVKRRRSVL

-991 TVKSCDGSVKVT
+991 TVKSCDGSVTVT

-1025 TVIRALHGPWDPG
+1025 TVIRALHGPWDPD

-1092 SDDCEGAFNL
+1092 SDDCEGAFDL

-1107 DSQSEANQTSSTT
+1107 DSQSEANQASSTT
-1120 LELSD
+1120 PDPFELSD

-1139 SQSEVNQVSSTV
+1139 SQSEVSQVSSSI

-1173 IKTFSNNDCSDPSS
+1173 TKTFSNDDCRDPSS

-1200 GCVDIVHAFNKVDE
+1200 GCVDIIHAFNKVDE

-1225 VISISNSTCSPSG
+1225 VISISSSTCSPPG
-1238 KPSNIRIRPEEFST
+1238 KPSNTRIRPEEFST

-1264 SKVSQSDSVFS
+1264 SKVSQRDSAFS
-1275 QTEFPEK
+1275 RTEFPEK
-1282 QENKQ
+1282 QENEQ
-1287 PAIISD
+1287 PVIISD
-1293 DTVISEERQTLDN
+1293 DTIISEEKKTLDT
-1306 ITLSAEDNDNCQ
+1306 IAVPAEDKDNCQ
-1318 AGGDGSLRLCEAIEL
+1318 VGGDESLCLCEAIQL
-1333 EVNMKSTKH
+1333 EVTMKSTEH

-1349 RESYDLLENQGEEEE
+1349 RESYDPLENQGEEE
-1364 EEDFDYESINA
+1364 EEDFDYESINV

-1395 DQDPINVVLPKEIC
+1395 DQDPINLVLPKETC
-1409 IPEESKA
+1409 IPDESKA

-1442 DVPSDEITQSE
+1442 DVPSDEITQSA

-1474 MDQDPINVVL
+1474 MEQEDMDQDPINLIL
-1484 PKEICIPEES
+1484 PKETCIPDES

-1521 QDVPSDEITQSEDA
+1521 QDVPSDEITQSADA
-1535 LPENQEVTVKPAEEI
+1535 LPENQEV
-1550 NDADMDQDPIN
+1550 
-1561 VVLPKEICIPEE
+1561 
-1573 SKAISPVDL
+1573 
-1582 EEPFDSVLTLTLSPG
+1582 
-1597 ASPVQDIPSDEITQS
+1597 
-1612 EDALP
+1612 
-1617 ENQEVTV
+1617 
-1624 KPAEEIND
+1624 
-1632 ADMEHEDMDQDP
+1632 
-1644 INVVLPK
+1644 
-1651 EICIP
+1651 
-1656 EESKAISPVDL
+1656 
-1667 EEPFDSVLT
+1667 
-1676 LTLSPGASPVQ
+1676 
-1687 DIPSD
+1687 
-1692 EITQSE
+1692 
-1698 DALPENQEVTVKPA
+1698 
-1712 EEINDADMEH
+1712 
-1722 EDMDQDPINVVLPKE
+1722 
-1737 ICIPEESKAISPV
+1737 
-1750 DLEEPFDSVLTLTLS
+1750 
-1765 PGASPVQDVPSDEI
+1765 
-1779 TQSEDALPENQEVT
+1779 
-1793 VKPAEEINDADMEH
+1793 
-1807 EDMDQDPINVVLPKE
+1807 
-1822 ICIPEESKAI
+1822 
-1832 SPVDLEEPFD
+1832 
-1842 SVLTLT
+1842 
-1848 LSPGASL
+1848 
-1855 VQDVPS
+1855 
-1861 DEITQSADAL
+1861 
-1871 PENQEI
+1871 

-1898 ISQEDSG
+1898 ISQEDKGSD
-1905 TGSADYTSL
+1905 SADYTSL

-1925 TATQG
+1925 TATQR
-1930 EQKSPSTD
+1930 EQKNPSTD
-1938 TTELLNKSSEASESP
+1938 TPELLNKSSGASESQ
-1953 CLVFENI
+1953 CLVFENT

-1967 AKKSCDK
+1967 AEKSCDK
-1974 FKNTEVCSV
+1974 FKNTGVCSV
-1983 TKKSPCN
+1983 TKKSPYN
-1990 DELNQVTMV
+1990 DELNQITTVV
-1999 ITHGEHETSL
+1999 THGEHEASL
-2009 CKLVESACILS
+2009 CKLVESACVLS

-2033 LKQINFVNHQYTHS
+2033 LKQIHVVNHQYTPS

-2054 TSPTDKSTRTDPE
+2054 TSPTVKPTHTDPE
-2067 LMIGTPFQQHSS
+2067 LMTGSPFQQHGS
-2079 PISRDTEL
+2079 PISRETEL
-2087 HKSILEPSEHDP
+2087 PNSILESSERDP
-2099 VLCKNMNS
+2099 VPCKNV
-2107 DHTDQID
+2107 D
-2114 VTKICSI
+2114 VTEMCSI
-2121 SESLTPLSAGDDS
+2121 SESQTLLSAGGDS
-2134 SSSCYTERPKKD
+2134 SSSCCTERPKKD
-2146 KFLEHETPVVKI
+2146 KFLEHGTPGGKR
-2158 ADLLRSEEEISPAD
+2158 ADLLGSKEEISPTD

-2182 TGVAFQQHS
+2182 AAVAFQPHN

-2199 VHTNLLKQS
+2199 VHTGSLKQS
-2208 EKNPVFSKSMNSDHT
+2208 KKNPVFSKSMNSDHT
-2223 DQIDVMEMSSTAE
+2223 DQIAVMEIASSAVE
-2236 EAFSGSCYTEWAKK
+2236 DFSGSSYTERAKR
-2250 DMFLDHKI
+2250 DMFLEHEI
-2258 PVGKVADLLEN
+2258 PVGKVADLVEN

-2277 HEEFD
+2277 CEEFD
-2282 LRRTS
+2282 LGSTS
-2287 RAASTP
+2287 PAASTA
-2293 SILEEEEEQF
+2293 SVLEEEEQF
-2303 AEACDQSSV
+2303 AEACDQSTV
-2312 CEITELQSDCMME
+2312 CEITELQSDCVME

-2332 LHQTNLDDTR
+2332 LHQTDSDVSR

-2354 TLYAHTDSR
+2354 LCAHTDSR
-2363 ETLEVSDTED
+2363 ETLELSDTED
-2373 ILEKHL
+2373 ILEEHL

-2384 KFPNKGRGVHL
+2384 KFPTKDRGVHL

-2417 VHPTAKFRGS
+2417 VPPTAKFRGS
-2427 CGTRPIDTIRATSV
+2427 RGTRAIGAICPTAV
-2441 TRTNYDCS
+2441 TRTNYNDS
-2449 CLSSA
+2449 CISSE

-2464 SLEAG
+2464 SLEAD
-2469 KRFSVVESGWPVG
+2469 KRFSVVESGWAIG
-2482 FREDARY
+2482 LREDDRY
-2489 VPPFVNIK
+2489 VPPLVNIK
-2497 DDQGTVRDYTNFIV
+2497 DDQGTLRDYANFIV
-2511 TKKHKDKTR
+2511 TKAHKDKTR
-2520 PLQPS
+2520 PLQSS
-2525 KRHDHFVER
+2525 KRHDHSVDR

-2561 RFSYKLKQVIKSQKS
+2561 RFSYKLQQVIKSQKS
-2576 RLSTSNCIFPKEISA
+2576 RLSTSNSIFRKEFSA
-2591 QVMAETLPLREA
+2591 QVMAETLPLRENLG
-2603 PEAPSLNS
+2603 APSLNAPS
-2611 PCRSRSP
+2611 RSRSP
-2618 LLVTVVRSDTRQRS
+2618 LLVTVVRSDTRQPS
-2632 SSWHPRN
+2632 SSWHLRN

-2650 FVPWQDKFSSE
+2650 FVPWQDKFSNE

-2673 YGIPLHLS
+2673 YASPLHLG

-2704 EFNRVILNNIHVGNK
+2704 EFNRVMLNNVHAGNK

-2729 CAGKRKKCTHFPKRT
+2729 SAGKRKKCTSFPKRT

-2785 FFVRMKSLLKKGGHA
+2785 FFVRTKSLLKKGGHT
-2800 EIEPLNFCKAQHLE
+2800 EIEPLNFCKTQHLE

-2851 DSPEDVTDHTY
+2851 DSPEDITDHTY

-2915 KEDIRVDSTAHKK
+2915 KEDTRVDSTAHKK

-2940 VEVLHYHQCDSKSCT
+2940 IEILHYHQCDSKSCT

-2961 CLLNLQVQHISAR
+2961 CLLNLQVQQISAR

-2979 TDKPSVSREVFESKG
+2979 TEKPSVSREVLESKG

-3006 VQNVVVPFQSSYW
+3006 VQNVVAPFQSSYW

>member
-1 MGEPQDAGAAA
+1 MGEPQDKGSGPAGT
-12 AAFHQMPVDSSSLYQ
+12 AFHQMPVDSSSLYQ
-27 SAVSVLH
+27 TAVSVLH

-56 DVFLKEYKTFTQ
+56 DVFLKEYKTFSQ

-90 SESEAKAVCQS
+90 SEREAKAVCQS

-146 LIKGKVKFVPENYT
+146 LIKGKVKLVPENYT

-173 ASVNINNIS
+173 ISVNINNIS

-197 VYEFSSDTVV
+197 VYEFSSDSVV

-307 ENEVCYQDIY
+307 KNEVCYQDIY

-363 ALTGDKGFDLD
+363 ALTGDKDFDLD

-396 KQELNCENKLNE
+396 KQELNCENELNE
-408 ISLKVTSVL
+408 ISLKVTSIL
-417 PGLHYAIQEATAC
+417 PGLRYAIQEATTC
-430 PPEAGLHS
+430 PPEAGIHS

-449 AKLAK
+449 AKLDK
-454 NSLAASGTNDNLPLS
+454 NSLAASGRNDNLPLS
-469 CDPSPNKSESV
+469 CDLSPNKSESV
-480 CPSEKC
+480 SPSEKC
-486 PKQSFSQLQSYLSD
+486 QKQSFSQLQSYISD
-500 PGSYSLEMSVALDCL
+500 PSSYSLEMSVALDCL

-525 SDRTCEADL
+525 SDRTCDADFS
-534 AFVLPP
+534 FVLPP

-556 KPKNIPELNQFQE
+556 KPKNTPELNQFQE
-569 DTKVEMNPAG
+569 DTKIEMNPAG

-589 SNRAIVSST
+589 SSRAIVTST

-617 TKKKRMNVSFP
+617 TKKKKMNVSFP

-645 LANLQFP
+645 LAHLQFP

-671 SSPEDTSL
+671 SDPTTKGTSSPEDVSL
-679 AAKKPRKLKQP
+679 DTKKPRKLKQP
-690 DAKNDQI
+690 DEKNVQT
-697 SEQVAKQTKSKTIK
+697 SEKVAKQTKSKTIK

-721 AIQKLEPVKK
+721 AIKQLEPVRK

-737 SNEVPS
+737 SNEIPS
-743 ESQGTVSGVN
+743 ESQGTVSGAN
-753 ETYTHSV
+753 ETYTRSV

-790 IPPLDHKDSRAASP
+790 IPPLDHKDSRVASP

-840 SSQTENQ
+840 SSKTENQ
-847 KLSSPAKSDLRK
+847 KLPSPAKSDLIK
-859 DLAAIPRDKSP
+859 DLAAIPSS

-891 KEALDTSDVNKHSSI
+891 KEVLDTSDVNKHSSI

-914 QISEHSKKNAL
+914 QTSEHSKKHTL

-931 PAAFRNGAKSAK
+931 PAAFRNGAKSAN

-955 HQQNNTHAQKP
+955 HQQNNTHTQKP
-966 FDDLVVKRRRGAL
+966 FDDLVVKRRRGVL

-991 TVKSCDGSVKVT
+991 TVKSCDGSVTVT
-1003 CQWEAEYLFNLDS
+1003 CQWEAEYLFSLDS

-1025 TVIRALHGPWDPG
+1025 TVIRALHGPWDPD

-1092 SDDCEGAFNL
+1092 NDDCEGTFDL

-1120 LELSD
+1120 LDPSELSD
-1125 DCEGAFGLEKCPAD
+1125 GCEGAFGLEKCPAD
-1139 SQSEVNQVSSTV
+1139 SQSEVNQVSSSI

-1173 IKTFSNNDCSDPSS
+1173 IKTFSHDDCGDPSS

-1200 GCVDIVHAFNKVDE
+1200 GCVDIVQAFNKVDE
-1214 EKNEREELLDP
+1214 EKSERDELLNP
-1225 VISISNSTCSPSG
+1225 VISISSSTCSPSG
-1238 KPSNIRIRPEEFST
+1238 KPSNTRIRPEEFST
-1252 DDSDEAHQALDL
+1252 DDADEAHQALDL
-1264 SKVSQSDSVFS
+1264 SKVSQSDSAFS

-1282 QENKQ
+1282 QENEQ

-1293 DTVISEERQTLDN
+1293 DTVISEEGKTMD
-1306 ITLSAEDNDNCQ
+1306 ITLSAEDKDNCQ
-1318 AGGDGSLRLCEAIEL
+1318 AGGDKSLRLCEAIQL
-1333 EVNMKSTKH
+1333 EVNMKSTEH

-1349 RESYDLLENQGEEEE
+1349 RESYDPLENQGEEEE
-1364 EEDFDYESINA
+1364 EEDFDYESLNV

-1395 DQDPINVVLPKEIC
+1395 DQDPINLVLPKEIC
-1409 IPEESKA
+1409 IPEVSKAISPVDLEERFDSVLPLTLSPGASPVQDVPSDEITQSADALPENQELTVKPAEEINDADMEHEDMDKDPINLVLPKEICIPDESKA

-1442 DVPSDEITQSE
+1442 DVPSE
-1453 DALPENQ
+1453 
-1460 EVTVKPA
+1460 
-1467 EEINDAD
+1467 
-1474 MDQDPINVVL
+1474 
-1484 PKEICIPEES
+1484 
-1494 KAISP
+1494 
-1499 VDLEE
+1499 
-1504 PFDSVLTLTL
+1504 
-1514 SPGASPV
+1514 
-1521 QDVPSDEITQSEDA
+1521 
-1535 LPENQEVTVKPAEEI
+1535 
-1550 NDADMDQDPIN
+1550 
-1561 VVLPKEICIPEE
+1561 
-1573 SKAISPVDL
+1573 
-1582 EEPFDSVLTLTLSPG
+1582 
-1597 ASPVQDIPSDEITQS
+1597 
-1612 EDALP
+1612 
-1617 ENQEVTV
+1617 
-1624 KPAEEIND
+1624 
-1632 ADMEHEDMDQDP
+1632 
-1644 INVVLPK
+1644 
-1651 EICIP
+1651 
-1656 EESKAISPVDL
+1656 
-1667 EEPFDSVLT
+1667 
-1676 LTLSPGASPVQ
+1676 
-1687 DIPSD
+1687 
-1692 EITQSE
+1692 
-1698 DALPENQEVTVKPA
+1698 
-1712 EEINDADMEH
+1712 
-1722 EDMDQDPINVVLPKE
+1722 
-1737 ICIPEESKAISPV
+1737 
-1750 DLEEPFDSVLTLTLS
+1750 
-1765 PGASPVQDVPSDEI
+1765 
-1779 TQSEDALPENQEVT
+1779 
-1793 VKPAEEINDADMEH
+1793 
-1807 EDMDQDPINVVLPKE
+1807 
-1822 ICIPEESKAI
+1822 
-1832 SPVDLEEPFD
+1832 
-1842 SVLTLT
+1842 
-1848 LSPGASL
+1848 
-1855 VQDVPS
+1855 
-1861 DEITQSADAL
+1861 EITQSADAL
-1871 PENQEI
+1871 PENQEV

-1898 ISQEDSG
+1898 ISQEDRG
-1905 TGSADYTSL
+1905 TGSANYTSL

-1930 EQKSPSTD
+1930 QQKSLSTD
-1938 TTELLNKSSEASESP
+1938 TTELPNKSSGASESS
-1953 CLVFENI
+1953 CLVFENT

-1967 AKKSCDK
+1967 AEKSCDK
-1974 FKNTEVCSV
+1974 FKNIGVCSV

-1990 DELNQVTMV
+1990 DELNQITMV

-2033 LKQINFVNHQYTHS
+2033 LKQIHLVNHQYTHS

-2054 TSPTDKSTRTDPE
+2054 TSPTDKPTRTDPE
-2067 LMIGTPFQQHSS
+2067 LMTGSPFQQHSS
-2079 PISRDTEL
+2079 PIRRETEL
-2087 HKSILEPSEHDP
+2087 HKSILEPREHDP

-2107 DHTDQID
+2107 DHTDQRD
-2114 VTKICSI
+2114 VTEMSSI
-2121 SESLTPLSAGDDS
+2121 SESQTPLSAGDDS
-2134 SSSCYTERPKKD
+2134 SSSCYTEQPKKD
-2146 KFLEHETPVVKI
+2146 TFLEHETPVVKR
-2158 ADLLRSEEEISPAD
+2158 ADLLGSKEEISPTD

-2177 NPELL
+2177 SPKLL
-2182 TGVAFQQHS
+2182 TAVAFQPHS

-2199 VHTNLLKQS
+2199 VHTSLLKQS
-2208 EKNPVFSKSMNSDHT
+2208 EKNPVFFSKSMNSDHT
-2223 DQIDVMEMSSTAE
+2223 DQIAVMEIASSAVE
-2236 EAFSGSCYTEWAKK
+2236 DFSGSCYTERAKK
-2250 DMFLDHKI
+2250 DMFLEHEI
-2258 PVGKVADLLEN
+2258 PVGKVADLVEN

-2277 HEEFD
+2277 CEEFD
-2282 LRRTS
+2282 LGNTS
-2287 RAASTP
+2287 PAASP
-2293 SILEEEEEQF
+2293 ASILEEEEEQF
-2303 AEACDQSSV
+2303 TEACDQSSV
-2312 CEITELQSDCMME
+2312 CEITELQSDCLME

-2332 LHQTNLDDTR
+2332 LHQTDSDVTR

-2354 TLYAHTDSR
+2354 TLCAHTDSR
-2363 ETLEVSDTED
+2363 EILELSDTED
-2373 ILEKHL
+2373 ILEEHL

-2384 KFPNKGRGVHL
+2384 KFPNRDRGVHL

-2427 CGTRPIDTIRATSV
+2427 CGTSAIGAIRATAV
-2441 TRTNYDCS
+2441 TRTNYNCS
-2449 CLSSA
+2449 RISSE

-2464 SLEAG
+2464 SLEAD
-2469 KRFSVVESGWPVG
+2469 KRFSVVESGWPIG
-2482 FREDARY
+2482 FREDDRY

-2497 DDQGTVRDYTNFIV
+2497 DDQGTLRGYTNFIV

-2520 PLQPS
+2520 PLQSS
-2525 KRHDHFVER
+2525 KRHDHSVER

-2576 RLSTSNCIFPKEISA
+2576 RLSTSNTIFPKEFSA

-2603 PEAPSLNS
+2603 PEAPSLNAPS
-2611 PCRSRSP
+2611 RSRSP
-2618 LLVTVVRSDTRQRS
+2618 LLVTVVRSAARQRS

-2639 DIYTDFAEPPL
+2639 DIYTDFAAPPL
-2650 FVPWQDKFSSE
+2650 FVPWQDKFSNE
-2661 RNAAKVKSQGRD
+2661 RTAAKVKSQGRD

-2704 EFNRVILNNIHVGNK
+2704 EFNRVMLNDVHAGNK

-2729 CAGKRKKCTHFPKRT
+2729 SAGKRKKCTNFPKRT

-2785 FFVRMKSLLKKGGHA
+2785 FFVRTKSLLKKGGHT
-2800 EIEPLNFCKAQHLE
+2800 ETEPLNFCKTQRLE

-2928 NWILKSC
+2928 NWLLKSC

-2940 VEVLHYHQCDSKSCT
+2940 IEVLHYHQCDSKSCT

-2961 CLLNLQVQHISAR
+2961 CLLNLQVQQISAR

-2994 ILVTDVN
+2994 ILVTDLN
-3001 NFTGT
+3001 NFTGI
-3006 VQNVVVPFQSSYW
+3006 VQNVVAPFQSSYW

>member
-671 SSPEDTSL
+671 SEPTTKGTSSPEDTSL

-943 SGPLVGK
+943 SGPLIGK

-1550 NDADMDQDPIN
+1550 NDADM
-1561 VVLPKEICIPEE
+1561 
-1573 SKAISPVDL
+1573 
-1582 EEPFDSVLTLTLSPG
+1582 
-1597 ASPVQDIPSDEITQS
+1597 
-1612 EDALP
+1612 
-1617 ENQEVTV
+1617 
-1624 KPAEEIND
+1624 
-1632 ADMEHEDMDQDP
+1632 EHEDMDQDP

-1676 LTLSPGASPVQ
+1676 LTLSPGASP
-1687 DIPSD
+1687 
-1692 EITQSE
+1692 
-1698 DALPENQEVTVKPA
+1698 
-1712 EEINDADMEH
+1712 
-1722 EDMDQDPINVVLPKE
+1722 
-1737 ICIPEESKAISPV
+1737 
-1750 DLEEPFDSVLTLTLS
+1750 
-1765 PGASPVQDVPSDEI
+1765 
-1779 TQSEDALPENQEVT
+1779 
-1793 VKPAEEINDADMEH
+1793 
-1807 EDMDQDPINVVLPKE
+1807 
-1822 ICIPEESKAI
+1822 
-1832 SPVDLEEPFD
+1832 
-1842 SVLTLT
+1842 
-1848 LSPGASL
+1848 

-1953 CLVFENI
+1953 CVVFENI

>member
-383 LFTSSRSVCLTVK
+383 LFTSSRSVCLT
-396 KQELNCENKLNE
+396 
-408 ISLKVTSVL
+408 
-417 PGLHYAIQEATAC
+417 
-430 PPEAGLHS
+430 
-438 SILVKRYFQKF
+438 
-449 AKLAK
+449 
-454 NSLAASGTNDNLPLS
+454 
-469 CDPSPNKSESV
+469 
-480 CPSEKC
+480 
-486 PKQSFSQLQSYLSD
+486 
-500 PGSYSLEMSVALDCL
+500 
-515 AGNPQSLCGI
+515 
-525 SDRTCEADL
+525 
-534 AFVLPP
+534 
-540 DSVLPDIAA
+540 
-549 EIRVETE
+549 
-556 KPKNIPELNQFQE
+556 
-569 DTKVEMNPAG
+569 
-579 NLKMQQNKRK
+579 
-589 SNRAIVSST
+589 
-598 KKKWAPLK
+598 
-606 ILSVVDSNRKG
+606 
-617 TKKKRMNVSFP
+617 
-628 FPKKQGLTT
+628 
-637 NSNEPTLK
+637 
-645 LANLQFP
+645 
-652 HKRKRGAEVL
+652 
-662 SAEFVHRTQ
+662 
-671 SSPEDTSL
+671 
-679 AAKKPRKLKQP
+679 
-690 DAKNDQI
+690 
-697 SEQVAKQTKSKTIK
+697 
-711 TIPKGSCKPK
+711 
-721 AIQKLEPVKK
+721 VKK

>member
-1 MGEPQDAGAAA
+1 
-12 AAFHQMPVDSSSLYQ
+12 MPVDSSSLYQ
-27 SAVSVLH
+27 TAVSVLH

-56 DVFLKEYKTFTQ
+56 DVFLKEYKTFSQ

-90 SESEAKAVCQS
+90 SEREAKAVCQS

-124 YSDYLHPRPWY
+124 YSDCLHPRPWY

-146 LIKGKVKFVPENYT
+146 LIKGKVKFMPENYT

-173 ASVNINNIS
+173 ISVNINNIS

-197 VYEFSSDTVV
+197 VYEFSSDSVV

-307 ENEVCYQDIY
+307 KNEVCYQDIY

-355 FLILLTSS
+355 FLILLSSS
-363 ALTGDKGFDLD
+363 ALTGDKDFDLD

-396 KQELNCENKLNE
+396 SQELNCENELSE
-408 ISLKVTSVL
+408 ISLKVTSIL
-417 PGLHYAIQEATAC
+417 PGLRYAIQEATTC
-430 PPEAGLHS
+430 PPEAGIHS

-449 AKLAK
+449 AKLDK
-454 NSLAASGTNDNLPLS
+454 NSLAASGKNDNLPLS
-469 CDPSPNKSESV
+469 CDPNKSESV
-480 CPSEKC
+480 SPSEKC
-486 PKQSFSQLQSYLSD
+486 QKQSFSQLKSYISD
-500 PGSYSLEMSVALDCL
+500 PSSYSLEMSVALDCL
-515 AGNPQSLCGI
+515 AGKPQSLCGI
-525 SDRTCEADL
+525 SDRTCEADFS
-534 AFVLPP
+534 FVLPP

-556 KPKNIPELNQFQE
+556 KPKNTPELNQFQE
-569 DTKVEMNPAG
+569 DTKIEMNPAG
-579 NLKMQQNKRK
+579 NLKIQQNKRK
-589 SNRAIVSST
+589 SSRAIVTST

-617 TKKKRMNVSFP
+617 TKKKKMNVSFP

-671 SSPEDTSL
+671 SEPITKGTSSPEDISL
-679 AAKKPRKLKQP
+679 DTKKPRKLKQP
-690 DAKNDQI
+690 DEKNVQT
-697 SEQVAKQTKSKTIK
+697 SEKVAKQTKSKTIK
-711 TIPKGSCKPK
+711 TVPKGSCKPK
-721 AIQKLEPVKK
+721 AIKQLEPVRK

-737 SNEVPS
+737 SNEIPS
-743 ESQGTVSGVN
+743 ESQGTVSGAN
-753 ETYTHSV
+753 ETYTQSV
-760 TAQDVNLTLKGSN
+760 SAQDVNLTLKGSN

-790 IPPLDHKDSRAASP
+790 IPPLDHKESRVASP

-825 HEYHRVDKHLKGGSS
+825 HEYHRVDKHLKGASS
-840 SSQTENQ
+840 SSKTENQ
-847 KLSSPAKSDLRK
+847 KLPSPAKSDLRK
-859 DLAAIPRDKSP
+859 DSAAIPREKSP
-870 VISSKKNC
+870 VISSKKNG

-891 KEALDTSDVNKHSSI
+891 KEVLDTLDVNKHSSI
-906 ASEHSYAS
+906 VSEHSYAS
-914 QISEHSKKNAL
+914 QTSEHSKKHTL

-931 PAAFRNGAKSAK
+931 PAAFRNGAKSAN

-955 HQQNNTHAQKP
+955 HQQNNTHTQKP
-966 FDDLVVKRRRGAL
+966 FDDLVVKRRRGVL

-991 TVKSCDGSVKVT
+991 TVKSCDGAVTVT
-1003 CQWEAEYLFNLDS
+1003 CQWEADYLFNLDS

-1025 TVIRALHGPWDPG
+1025 TVIRALHGPWDPDI
-1038 MPDDVEEMKLI
+1038 PDDVEEMKLI

-1092 SDDCEGAFNL
+1092 SDDCEGAFEL

-1120 LELSD
+1120 LHPFELSD
-1125 DCEGAFGLEKCPAD
+1125 DCEGAFGLETCPAD
-1139 SQSEVNQVSSTV
+1139 SPSEVNQVSSSIP
-1151 HSTVS
+1151 STVS

-1173 IKTFSNNDCSDPSS
+1173 IKSFSNDDCRDPSS

-1200 GCVDIVHAFNKVDE
+1200 GCVDLVQAFNKVDE
-1214 EKNEREELLDP
+1214 EKSKREELLDP
-1225 VISISNSTCSPSG
+1225 VISISSSTCSPSG
-1238 KPSNIRIRPEEFST
+1238 KPSDTRIRPEEFST
-1252 DDSDEAHQALDL
+1252 DDPDEAHQALDL
-1264 SKVSQSDSVFS
+1264 SKVSQSDSAFS

-1282 QENKQ
+1282 QGDEQ

-1293 DTVISEERQTLDN
+1293 DTVISEERKTLDN
-1306 ITLSAEDNDNCQ
+1306 ITLSAEDKDHCQ
-1318 AGGDGSLRLCEAIEL
+1318 GGGDESQRLCEAIQL
-1333 EVNMKSTKH
+1333 EGTMKSTEH

-1349 RESYDLLENQGEEEE
+1349 REAYDPLENPGEEEEEE
-1364 EEDFDYESINA
+1364 EEDFDYESINV

-1395 DQDPINVVLPKEIC
+1395 DQDPINLVLPKEIC
-1409 IPEESKA
+1409 IPDESKA

-1429 LTLTLSPGASPVQ
+1429 LTLSLSPGASPVQ
-1442 DVPSDEITQSE
+1442 DVPSDEITQSG

-1460 EVTVKPA
+1460 EV
-1467 EEINDAD
+1467 
-1474 MDQDPINVVL
+1474 
-1484 PKEICIPEES
+1484 
-1494 KAISP
+1494 
-1499 VDLEE
+1499 
-1504 PFDSVLTLTL
+1504 
-1514 SPGASPV
+1514 
-1521 QDVPSDEITQSEDA
+1521 
-1535 LPENQEVTVKPAEEI
+1535 
-1550 NDADMDQDPIN
+1550 
-1561 VVLPKEICIPEE
+1561 
-1573 SKAISPVDL
+1573 
-1582 EEPFDSVLTLTLSPG
+1582 
-1597 ASPVQDIPSDEITQS
+1597 
-1612 EDALP
+1612 
-1617 ENQEVTV
+1617 
-1624 KPAEEIND
+1624 
-1632 ADMEHEDMDQDP
+1632 
-1644 INVVLPK
+1644 
-1651 EICIP
+1651 
-1656 EESKAISPVDL
+1656 
-1667 EEPFDSVLT
+1667 
-1676 LTLSPGASPVQ
+1676 
-1687 DIPSD
+1687 
-1692 EITQSE
+1692 
-1698 DALPENQEVTVKPA
+1698 
-1712 EEINDADMEH
+1712 
-1722 EDMDQDPINVVLPKE
+1722 
-1737 ICIPEESKAISPV
+1737 
-1750 DLEEPFDSVLTLTLS
+1750 
-1765 PGASPVQDVPSDEI
+1765 
-1779 TQSEDALPENQEVT
+1779 
-1793 VKPAEEINDADMEH
+1793 
-1807 EDMDQDPINVVLPKE
+1807 
-1822 ICIPEESKAI
+1822 
-1832 SPVDLEEPFD
+1832 
-1842 SVLTLT
+1842 
-1848 LSPGASL
+1848 
-1855 VQDVPS
+1855 
-1861 DEITQSADAL
+1861 
-1871 PENQEI
+1871 

-1889 QSDSVEDSC
+1889 QSGSVEDSC
-1898 ISQEDSG
+1898 ISQEDRG
-1905 TGSADYTSL
+1905 TDSADCTSL

-1938 TTELLNKSSEASESP
+1938 TTELPNKSSGASESS
-1953 CLVFENI
+1953 CLVFENT

-1967 AKKSCDK
+1967 AEKSCDK
-1974 FKNTEVCSV
+1974 FKNTGVCSV

-1990 DELNQVTMV
+1990 DELNQITVL
-1999 ITHGEHETSL
+1999 ITHGEHEASL
-2009 CKLVESACILS
+2009 CKLVESACIIS
-2020 VDNEK
+2020 ADNEK

-2033 LKQINFVNHQYTHS
+2033 LKHIHLANHQRTHS

-2054 TSPTDKSTRTDPE
+2054 TSPTDKPTRTDPE
-2067 LMIGTPFQQHSS
+2067 WMTGSPFQQHSS
-2079 PISRDTEL
+2079 PISRETEL
-2087 HKSILEPSEHDP
+2087 HKSILEPSDHDP
-2099 VLCKNMNS
+2099 VLCKNLNS
-2107 DHTDQID
+2107 DHTDQRD
-2114 VTKICSI
+2114 VTEMCSI
-2121 SESLTPLSAGDDS
+2121 SESQTPLSAGDDS
-2134 SSSCYTERPKKD
+2134 SSSCYAERPMKD
-2146 KFLEHETPVVKI
+2146 TFLEHETSVVKR
-2158 ADLLRSEEEISPAD
+2158 ADLLGSKEEMSPTD
-2172 KPTCT
+2172 EPTCT
-2177 NPELL
+2177 NPKLL
-2182 TGVAFQQHS
+2182 TAVAFQPHS

-2199 VHTNLLKQS
+2199 VHTSLLKQS

-2223 DQIDVMEMSSTAE
+2223 DKIAVMEIASSAVE
-2236 EAFSGSCYTEWAKK
+2236 DFSGSCYTERAKK
-2250 DMFLDHKI
+2250 DMFLEHEI
-2258 PVGKVADLLEN
+2258 PVGKVADLVEN

-2277 HEEFD
+2277 CEEFD
-2282 LRRTS
+2282 LRSTS
-2287 RAASTP
+2287 PAASP
-2293 SILEEEEEQF
+2293 ASILEEEEEQF

-2312 CEITELQSDCMME
+2312 CEITELQSDCTME
-2325 ESNMFAD
+2325 ESNLFAD
-2332 LHQTNLDDTR
+2332 LHQTDSDVTR
-2342 EEIPVSSVQMPT
+2342 EEIPGSSVQMPT
-2354 TLYAHTDSR
+2354 TLCAHPDSR
-2363 ETLEVSDTED
+2363 ETLEPSDTEN
-2373 ILEKHL
+2373 ILEEHL
-2379 ANQGT
+2379 AHQGT
-2384 KFPNKGRGVHL
+2384 EFPNRERGVHL

-2417 VHPTAKFRGS
+2417 VHPTAKCRGS
-2427 CGTRPIDTIRATSV
+2427 CGTRAIGAIRATAV
-2441 TRTNYDCS
+2441 TRTNYNYS
-2449 CLSSA
+2449 RISSE
-2454 NENWKSDDWD
+2454 NENWKRDGWD
-2464 SLEAG
+2464 SLEAD
-2469 KRFSVVESGWPVG
+2469 KRFSVVESGWPIG
-2482 FREDARY
+2482 FREDDRY

-2497 DDQGTVRDYTNFIV
+2497 DDQGTLRDYTNFIV

-2520 PLQPS
+2520 PLQSS
-2525 KRHDHFVER
+2525 KRHDHSVER
-2534 SDLISSLTRTWK
+2534 SDLISSLIRTWR

-2576 RLSTSNCIFPKEISA
+2576 QLSTSNSMFPKEFSA
-2591 QVMAETLPLREA
+2591 QVMPETLPLREA
-2603 PEAPSLNS
+2603 PEAPSLNA
-2611 PCRSRSP
+2611 PPRSRSP

-2632 SSWHPRN
+2632 SSWHLRN
-2639 DIYTDFAEPPL
+2639 DIYTDFAAPPL
-2650 FVPWQDKFSSE
+2650 FVPWQDKFSNE

-2704 EFNRVILNNIHVGNK
+2704 EFNRVMLNNVHVGNK

-2729 CAGKRKKCTHFPKRT
+2729 TAGKRKKCTNFPKRT

-2785 FFVRMKSLLKKGGHA
+2785 FFVRMKSLLKKSGHT
-2800 EIEPLNFCKAQHLE
+2800 EIEPLNFCKTQHLE
-2814 TDRLI
+2814 TNGLM

-2890 VKTLEKLNSHGKW
+2890 VKTLEKLNCHGKW

-2928 NWILKSC
+2928 NWLLKSC

-2940 VEVLHYHQCDSKSCT
+2940 IEVLHYHQCDSKSCT

-2961 CLLNLQVQHISAR
+2961 CLLNLQVQQISAR

-3001 NFTGT
+3001 NFSGT
-3006 VQNVVVPFQSSYW
+3006 VQNVVAPFQSSYW

>member
-1 MGEPQDAGAAA
+1 METLDFGLMLFIYCAHPRHALGGFTELDAPFLLTRQAFPETCQLSLFLPNPLQAAWEGEVRIPVCIQSLRQRKPRSH
-12 AAFHQMPVDSSSLYQ
+12 AFHQMPVDSSSLYQ
-27 SAVSVLH
+27 TAVSVLH

-56 DVFLKEYKTFTQ
+56 DVFLKEYKTFSQ

-90 SESEAKAVCQS
+90 SEREAKAVCQS

-124 YSDYLHPRPWY
+124 YSDCLHPRPWY

-146 LIKGKVKFVPENYT
+146 LIKGKVKFMPENYT

-173 ASVNINNIS
+173 ISVNINNIS

-197 VYEFSSDTVV
+197 VYEFSSDSVV

-307 ENEVCYQDIY
+307 KNEVCYQDIY

-355 FLILLTSS
+355 FLILLSSS
-363 ALTGDKGFDLD
+363 ALTGDKDFDLD

-396 KQELNCENKLNE
+396 NQELNCENELSE
-408 ISLKVTSVL
+408 ISLKVTSIL
-417 PGLHYAIQEATAC
+417 PGLRYAIQEATTC
-430 PPEAGLHS
+430 PPEAGIHS

-449 AKLAK
+449 AKLDK
-454 NSLAASGTNDNLPLS
+454 NSLAASGRNDNLSLS
-469 CDPSPNKSESV
+469 CDLSPNKSESV
-480 CPSEKC
+480 SPSEKC
-486 PKQSFSQLQSYLSD
+486 QKQSFSQLQSYISD
-500 PGSYSLEMSVALDCL
+500 PSSYSLEMSVALDCL

-525 SDRTCEADL
+525 SDRTCEADFS
-534 AFVLPP
+534 FVLPP

-556 KPKNIPELNQFQE
+556 KPKNTPELNQFQE
-569 DTKVEMNPAG
+569 DTKIEMNPAG

-589 SNRAIVSST
+589 SSRAIVTST

-617 TKKKRMNVSFP
+617 TKKKKMNVSFP

-671 SSPEDTSL
+671 SEPITKGTSSPEDISL
-679 AAKKPRKLKQP
+679 DTKKPRKLKQP
-690 DAKNDQI
+690 DEKNVQT
-697 SEQVAKQTKSKTIK
+697 SEKVAKQTKSKTIK
-711 TIPKGSCKPK
+711 TVPKGSCKPK
-721 AIQKLEPVKK
+721 AIKQLEPVRK

-737 SNEVPS
+737 SNEIPS
-743 ESQGTVSGVN
+743 ESQGTVSGAN
-753 ETYTHSV
+753 ETYTQSV
-760 TAQDVNLTLKGSN
+760 SAQDVNLTLKGSN

-790 IPPLDHKDSRAASP
+790 IPPLDHKESRVASP

-825 HEYHRVDKHLKGGSS
+825 HEYHRVDKHLKGASS
-840 SSQTENQ
+840 SSKTENQ
-847 KLSSPAKSDLRK
+847 KLPSPVKSDLRK
-859 DLAAIPRDKSP
+859 DSAAIPREKSP
-870 VISSKKNC
+870 VISSKKNG

-891 KEALDTSDVNKHSSI
+891 KEVLDTLDVNKHSSI
-906 ASEHSYAS
+906 VSEHSYAS
-914 QISEHSKKNAL
+914 QTSEHSKKHTL

-931 PAAFRNGAKSAK
+931 PAAFRNGAKSAN

-955 HQQNNTHAQKP
+955 HQQNNTHTQKP
-966 FDDLVVKRRRGAL
+966 FDDLVVKRRRGVL

-991 TVKSCDGSVKVT
+991 TVKSCDGAVTVT
-1003 CQWEAEYLFNLDS
+1003 CQWEADYLFNLDS

-1025 TVIRALHGPWDPG
+1025 TVIRALHGPWDPDI
-1038 MPDDVEEMKLI
+1038 PDDVEEMKLI

-1092 SDDCEGAFNL
+1092 SDDCEGAFDL

-1120 LELSD
+1120 LHPFELSD
-1125 DCEGAFGLEKCPAD
+1125 DCEGAFGLETCPAD
-1139 SQSEVNQVSSTV
+1139 SPSEVNQVSSSIP
-1151 HSTVS
+1151 STVS

-1173 IKTFSNNDCSDPSS
+1173 IKSFSNDDCRDPSS

-1200 GCVDIVHAFNKVDE
+1200 GCVDLVQAFNKVDE
-1214 EKNEREELLDP
+1214 EKSKREELLDP
-1225 VISISNSTCSPSG
+1225 VISISSSTCSPSG
-1238 KPSNIRIRPEEFST
+1238 KPSDTRIRPEEFST
-1252 DDSDEAHQALDL
+1252 DDPDEAHQALDL
-1264 SKVSQSDSVFS
+1264 SKVSQSDSAFS

-1282 QENKQ
+1282 QGDEQ

-1293 DTVISEERQTLDN
+1293 DTVISEERKTLDN
-1306 ITLSAEDNDNCQ
+1306 ITLSAEDKDHCQ
-1318 AGGDGSLRLCEAIEL
+1318 GGGDESQRLCEAIQL
-1333 EVNMKSTKH
+1333 EGTMKSTEH

-1349 RESYDLLENQGEEEE
+1349 REAYDPLENPGEEEEE
-1364 EEDFDYESINA
+1364 EEDFDYESINV

-1395 DQDPINVVLPKEIC
+1395 DQDPINLVLPKEIC

-1442 DVPSDEITQSE
+1442 DVPSDEITQSA
-1453 DALPENQ
+1453 DTLPENQ
-1460 EVTVKPA
+1460 EVTVQPA
-1467 EEINDAD
+1467 EEINDAA
-1474 MDQDPINVVL
+1474 MDRDPINLAL
-1484 PKEICIPEES
+1484 PKEICIPDES

-1521 QDVPSDEITQSEDA
+1521 QDVPSDEITQSADA
-1535 LPENQEVTVKPAEEI
+1535 LPENQEV
-1550 NDADMDQDPIN
+1550 
-1561 VVLPKEICIPEE
+1561 
-1573 SKAISPVDL
+1573 
-1582 EEPFDSVLTLTLSPG
+1582 
-1597 ASPVQDIPSDEITQS
+1597 
-1612 EDALP
+1612 
-1617 ENQEVTV
+1617 
-1624 KPAEEIND
+1624 
-1632 ADMEHEDMDQDP
+1632 
-1644 INVVLPK
+1644 
-1651 EICIP
+1651 
-1656 EESKAISPVDL
+1656 
-1667 EEPFDSVLT
+1667 
-1676 LTLSPGASPVQ
+1676 
-1687 DIPSD
+1687 
-1692 EITQSE
+1692 
-1698 DALPENQEVTVKPA
+1698 
-1712 EEINDADMEH
+1712 
-1722 EDMDQDPINVVLPKE
+1722 
-1737 ICIPEESKAISPV
+1737 
-1750 DLEEPFDSVLTLTLS
+1750 
-1765 PGASPVQDVPSDEI
+1765 
-1779 TQSEDALPENQEVT
+1779 
-1793 VKPAEEINDADMEH
+1793 
-1807 EDMDQDPINVVLPKE
+1807 
-1822 ICIPEESKAI
+1822 
-1832 SPVDLEEPFD
+1832 
-1842 SVLTLT
+1842 
-1848 LSPGASL
+1848 
-1855 VQDVPS
+1855 
-1861 DEITQSADAL
+1861 
-1871 PENQEI
+1871 

-1898 ISQEDSG
+1898 ISQEDRG
-1905 TGSADYTSL
+1905 TDSADCTSL

-1938 TTELLNKSSEASESP
+1938 TTELPNKSSGASESS
-1953 CLVFENI
+1953 CLVFENT

-1967 AKKSCDK
+1967 AEKSCDK
-1974 FKNTEVCSV
+1974 FKNTGVCSV

-1990 DELNQVTMV
+1990 DELNQITML
-1999 ITHGEHETSL
+1999 ITHGEHEASL
-2009 CKLVESACILS
+2009 CKLVESACIIS
-2020 VDNEK
+2020 ADNEK

-2033 LKQINFVNHQYTHS
+2033 LKHIHLANHQHTHS

-2054 TSPTDKSTRTDPE
+2054 TSPTDKPTRTDPE
-2067 LMIGTPFQQHSS
+2067 WMTGSPFQQHSS
-2079 PISRDTEL
+2079 PISRETEL
-2087 HKSILEPSEHDP
+2087 HKSILEPSDHDP

-2107 DHTDQID
+2107 DHTDQRD
-2114 VTKICSI
+2114 ATEMCSI
-2121 SESLTPLSAGDDS
+2121 SESQIPLSAGDDS
-2134 SSSCYTERPKKD
+2134 SSSCYAERPKKD
-2146 KFLEHETPVVKI
+2146 TFLEHETSVVKR
-2158 ADLLRSEEEISPAD
+2158 ADLLGSKEEMSPTD
-2172 KPTCT
+2172 EPTCT
-2177 NPELL
+2177 NPKLL
-2182 TGVAFQQHS
+2182 TAVAFQPHS

-2199 VHTNLLKQS
+2199 VHTSLLKQS

-2223 DQIDVMEMSSTAE
+2223 DKIAVMEIASSAVE
-2236 EAFSGSCYTEWAKK
+2236 DFSGSCYTERAKK
-2250 DMFLDHKI
+2250 DMFLEHEI
-2258 PVGKVADLLEN
+2258 PVGKVADLVEN

-2277 HEEFD
+2277 CEEFD
-2282 LRRTS
+2282 LRSTS
-2287 RAASTP
+2287 PAASP
-2293 SILEEEEEQF
+2293 ASILEEEEEQF

-2312 CEITELQSDCMME
+2312 CEITELQSDCTME
-2325 ESNMFAD
+2325 ESNLFAD
-2332 LHQTNLDDTR
+2332 LHQTDSDVTR
-2342 EEIPVSSVQMPT
+2342 EEIPGSSVQMPT
-2354 TLYAHTDSR
+2354 TLCAHPDSR
-2363 ETLEVSDTED
+2363 ETLEPSDTEN
-2373 ILEKHL
+2373 ILEEHL
-2379 ANQGT
+2379 AHQGT
-2384 KFPNKGRGVHL
+2384 EFPNRERGVHL

-2417 VHPTAKFRGS
+2417 VHPTAKCRGS
-2427 CGTRPIDTIRATSV
+2427 CGTRAIGAICATAV
-2441 TRTNYDCS
+2441 TRTNYNYS
-2449 CLSSA
+2449 RISSE
-2454 NENWKSDDWD
+2454 NENWKRDGWD
-2464 SLEAG
+2464 SLEAD
-2469 KRFSVVESGWPVG
+2469 KRFSVVESGWPIG
-2482 FREDARY
+2482 FREDDRY

-2497 DDQGTVRDYTNFIV
+2497 DDQGTLRDYTNFIV

-2520 PLQPS
+2520 PLQSS
-2525 KRHDHFVER
+2525 KRHDHSVER
-2534 SDLISSLTRTWK
+2534 SDLISSLIRTWR

-2576 RLSTSNCIFPKEISA
+2576 QLSTSNSMFPKEFSA
-2591 QVMAETLPLREA
+2591 QVMPETLPLREA
-2603 PEAPSLNS
+2603 PEAPSLNA
-2611 PCRSRSP
+2611 PPRSRSP

-2632 SSWHPRN
+2632 SSWHLRN
-2639 DIYTDFAEPPL
+2639 DIYTDFAAPPL
-2650 FVPWQDKFSSE
+2650 FVPWQDKFSNE

-2704 EFNRVILNNIHVGNK
+2704 EFNRVMLNNVHVGNK

-2729 CAGKRKKCTHFPKRT
+2729 TAGKRKKCTNFPKRT

-2785 FFVRMKSLLKKGGHA
+2785 FFVRMKSLLKKSGHT
-2800 EIEPLNFCKAQHLE
+2800 EIEPLNFCKTQHLE
-2814 TDRLI
+2814 TNGLM

-2843 PNVTFAGV
+2843 PNVTFVGV

-2890 VKTLEKLNSHGKW
+2890 VKTLEKLNCHGKW

-2928 NWILKSC
+2928 NWLLKSC

-2940 VEVLHYHQCDSKSCT
+2940 IEVLHYHQCDSKSCT

-2961 CLLNLQVQHISAR
+2961 CLLNLQVQQISAR

-3001 NFTGT
+3001 NFSGT
-3006 VQNVVVPFQSSYW
+3006 VQNVVAPFQSSYW

>member
-1 MGEPQDAGAAA
+1 MSGFPPPPSSLPSWTRAQGRGKTPLLVWTGRTGAGKAPEGSWDHPLPCHDAERQGGAATLRERGGGGETEPPAMGEPRLDGPAPAGT
-12 AAFHQMPVDSSSLYQ
+12 AFHQMPVDSNSLYQ
-27 SAVSVLH
+27 TAVSVLH

-51 TLVNN
+51 TLVEN
-56 DVFLKEYKTFTQ
+56 DVFLKEYKTFSQ

-90 SESEAKAVCQS
+90 SEREAKAVCQS

-173 ASVNINNIS
+173 ISLNINNIS

-197 VYEFSSDTVV
+197 VYEFSSDSVV
-207 ERPRQICPYVII
+207 ERPRQLCPYVII

-233 HKRIIELENKVYY
+233 HKSIIELENKVYC
-246 CPWRGQLSIQGHLLC
+246 CPWRGQLSIQGHILC

-276 LPAKLEMK
+276 LPDKLEIK
-284 YIIGVSD
+284 YIIDVSD

-307 ENEVCYQDIY
+307 KNEVCYQDIY

-363 ALTGDKGFDLD
+363 VLTGDKDFDLD
-374 EPISLQALF
+374 KPISLQALF
-383 LFTSSRSVCLTVK
+383 LFSSSRSVRLTVK
-396 KQELNCENKLNE
+396 KQELNCENELNE
-408 ISLKVTSVL
+408 ISLKVTSIL
-417 PGLHYAIQEATAC
+417 PGLRYAIQEATTC
-430 PPEAGLHS
+430 PPEAGIHS

-449 AKLAK
+449 AKLDK
-454 NSLAASGTNDNLPLS
+454 NSLAASGRNDNLPLS
-469 CDPSPNKSESV
+469 CALSLNKTESV
-480 CPSEKC
+480 SPSEKC
-486 PKQSFSQLQSYLSD
+486 QKESFSQLQSYISD
-500 PGSYSLEMSVALDCL
+500 PSSYSLEMSVALDCL
-515 AGNPQSLCGI
+515 VGNGQSLCSV
-525 SDRTCEADL
+525 SDRTCDADFS
-534 AFVLPP
+534 FVLPP

-549 EIRVETE
+549 EIRLETE
-556 KPKNIPELNQFQE
+556 KPKNTPELNQFQE
-569 DTKVEMNPAG
+569 DTKIGMNPAG

-589 SNRAIVSST
+589 SSRAIVTST
-598 KKKWAPLK
+598 KKKWAPFK

-617 TKKKRMNVSFP
+617 TTKKKMNVSFP

-652 HKRKRGAEVL
+652 DKRKRGAEVL

-671 SSPEDTSL
+671 SEPTTKGTSSPEDISL
-679 AAKKPRKLKQP
+679 DTKKPRKLKQP
-690 DAKNDQI
+690 DEKDVQT
-697 SEQVAKQTKSKTIK
+697 SDKVAEQTKIR
-711 TIPKGSCKPK
+711 
-721 AIQKLEPVKK
+721 K

-737 SNEVPS
+737 SNEIPS
-743 ESQGTVSGVN
+743 ESQGTVSGAN
-753 ETYTHSV
+753 ETYTQSV
-760 TAQDVNLTLKGSN
+760 TAPDVNLTLKGSN
-773 CESHGLN
+773 YESHGLN

-790 IPPLDHKDSRAASP
+790 IPPLDCKDSRVASP
-804 YDLSKERRSLRKRK
+804 DDLSKERRSLRKRK

-840 SSQTENQ
+840 SSKTENQ
-847 KLSSPAKSDLRK
+847 KLPSPAKSDLRK

-884 KARPLLS
+884 KAWPLLS
-891 KEALDTSDVNKHSSI
+891 KEVLDTSDVSKHSSV

-914 QISEHSKKNAL
+914 QVSEHSKKHTL
-925 PKGAQG
+925 PKGGQG
-931 PAAFRNGAKSAK
+931 PAAFRNGAKSAN
-943 SGPLVGK
+943 SGPIVGK

-955 HQQNNTHAQKP
+955 HQQNNTHTQKP
-966 FDDLVVKRRRGAL
+966 FDDLVVKRRRSVL

-991 TVKSCDGSVKVT
+991 TVKSCDGSVTVT

-1025 TVIRALHGPWDPG
+1025 TVIRALHGPWDPD

-1092 SDDCEGAFNL
+1092 SDDCEGTLDL

-1107 DSQSEANQTSSTT
+1107 DSQSEANQASSTT
-1120 LELSD
+1120 LDPSELSD

-1139 SQSEVNQVSSTV
+1139 SQSEVNQVSSSI

-1173 IKTFSNNDCSDPSS
+1173 TKTFSNDDCRDSSS

-1200 GCVDIVHAFNKVDE
+1200 GCVDIIHVFNKVDE
-1214 EKNEREELLDP
+1214 EKSEREELLDP
-1225 VISISNSTCSPSG
+1225 VISFSSSTCSPSG
-1238 KPSNIRIRPEEFST
+1238 KPSNTRIRPEEFST
-1252 DDSDEAHQALDL
+1252 DDSDEAHQAFDL
-1264 SKVSQSDSVFS
+1264 SKVSQSDSAFS
-1275 QTEFPEK
+1275 QTEFTEN
-1282 QENKQ
+1282 QENEQ
-1287 PAIISD
+1287 PAIISN
-1293 DTVISEERQTLDN
+1293 DTVISEGKKTLDS
-1306 ITLSAEDNDNCQ
+1306 ITLSAEDKDNCQ
-1318 AGGDGSLRLCEAIEL
+1318 VGGDESLCLCEAIQL
-1333 EVNMKSTKH
+1333 EMNMKSTEH
-1342 DSPCGKG
+1342 NSPCGKG
-1349 RESYDLLENQGEEEE
+1349 KESYDPLENQGEEE
-1364 EEDFDYESINA
+1364 EEDFDYESINV

-1395 DQDPINVVLPKEIC
+1395 DQDPINLVLPKEIC
-1409 IPEESKA
+1409 IPDKSKA
-1416 ISPVDLEEPFDSV
+1416 ISPVNLEEPFDSV

-1442 DVPSDEITQSE
+1442 DVPSDEITQ
-1453 DALPENQ
+1453 
-1460 EVTVKPA
+1460 
-1467 EEINDAD
+1467 
-1474 MDQDPINVVL
+1474 
-1484 PKEICIPEES
+1484 
-1494 KAISP
+1494 
-1499 VDLEE
+1499 
-1504 PFDSVLTLTL
+1504 F
-1514 SPGASPV
+1514 
-1521 QDVPSDEITQSEDA
+1521 
-1535 LPENQEVTVKPAEEI
+1535 
-1550 NDADMDQDPIN
+1550 
-1561 VVLPKEICIPEE
+1561 
-1573 SKAISPVDL
+1573 
-1582 EEPFDSVLTLTLSPG
+1582 
-1597 ASPVQDIPSDEITQS
+1597 
-1612 EDALP
+1612 
-1617 ENQEVTV
+1617 
-1624 KPAEEIND
+1624 
-1632 ADMEHEDMDQDP
+1632 
-1644 INVVLPK
+1644 
-1651 EICIP
+1651 
-1656 EESKAISPVDL
+1656 
-1667 EEPFDSVLT
+1667 
-1676 LTLSPGASPVQ
+1676 
-1687 DIPSD
+1687 
-1692 EITQSE
+1692 
-1698 DALPENQEVTVKPA
+1698 
-1712 EEINDADMEH
+1712 
-1722 EDMDQDPINVVLPKE
+1722 
-1737 ICIPEESKAISPV
+1737 
-1750 DLEEPFDSVLTLTLS
+1750 
-1765 PGASPVQDVPSDEI
+1765 
-1779 TQSEDALPENQEVT
+1779 
-1793 VKPAEEINDADMEH
+1793 
-1807 EDMDQDPINVVLPKE
+1807 
-1822 ICIPEESKAI
+1822 
-1832 SPVDLEEPFD
+1832 
-1842 SVLTLT
+1842 
-1848 LSPGASL
+1848 
-1855 VQDVPS
+1855 
-1861 DEITQSADAL
+1861 ADAL

-1877 TVQPAEEIKSSA
+1877 SVQPAEEIKSLA
-1889 QSDSVEDSC
+1889 QSDSVENSC
-1898 ISQEDSG
+1898 ISQEDR
-1905 TGSADYTSL
+1905 GSDSANYTSL
-1914 SIKESNQVQSN
+1914 SIKDSNQVQSN

-1930 EQKSPSTD
+1930 EQKKPSAD
-1938 TTELLNKSSEASESP
+1938 TTELLNKSSGASESP
-1953 CLVFENI
+1953 GLVFKNT

-1967 AKKSCDK
+1967 AEKSCDK
-1974 FKNTEVCSV
+1974 FKNTRVCSV

-1990 DELNQVTMV
+1990 DELNQITMV
-1999 ITHGEHETSL
+1999 VTHGENEASL
-2009 CKLVESACILS
+2009 CKSVESACILS

-2033 LKQINFVNHQYTHS
+2033 LKQIHVVNHQYMHS

-2054 TSPTDKSTRTDPE
+2054 TSPAAEPTHTDPG
-2067 LMIGTPFQQHSS
+2067 LMTGSPFQQRGSL
-2079 PISRDTEL
+2079 ISRQTEL
-2087 HKSILEPSEHDP
+2087 PKSILEPSERDL
-2099 VLCKNMNS
+2099 VLCKDMTS
-2107 DHTDQID
+2107 DHTDQRD
-2114 VTKICSI
+2114 VTEMCSI
-2121 SESLTPLSAGDDS
+2121 SESQTPLSAGDDS
-2134 SSSCYTERPKKD
+2134 SCSCCTERPKKD
-2146 KFLEHETPVVKI
+2146 KFLEHGTPVGKR
-2158 ADLLRSEEEISPAD
+2158 ADLLGSKEEISPTD

-2182 TGVAFQQHS
+2182 TAVAFQPHS

-2199 VHTNLLKQS
+2199 VHTSSVKQS
-2208 EKNPVFSKSMNSDHT
+2208 EKNPVFSKSMNSDHI
-2223 DQIDVMEMSSTAE
+2223 DQIAVMEIASSAVE
-2236 EAFSGSCYTEWAKK
+2236 DFSGSCYTERVKK
-2250 DMFLDHKI
+2250 DMFLEHEI
-2258 PVGKVADLLEN
+2258 PVGKVADLVEN

-2277 HEEFD
+2277 CEEFD
-2282 LRRTS
+2282 LGSTS
-2287 RAASTP
+2287 PAASTA
-2293 SILEEEEEQF
+2293 SVLEEEEEEQF
-2303 AEACDQSSV
+2303 AEAYDQSSV
-2312 CEITELQSDCMME
+2312 CEITELQSECMTE
-2325 ESNMFAD
+2325 EPNMFAD
-2332 LHQTNLDDTR
+2332 LHQTDSDVTR
-2342 EEIPVSSVQMPT
+2342 EEIPVSSVQMPP
-2354 TLYAHTDSR
+2354 LCAHTDSR
-2363 ETLEVSDTED
+2363 ETLELSDTED
-2373 ILEKHL
+2373 ILEEHL
-2379 ANQGT
+2379 ANQVT
-2384 KFPNKGRGVHL
+2384 KFPNKDRGVHL

-2417 VHPTAKFRGS
+2417 VPPTAKFRGF
-2427 CGTRPIDTIRATSV
+2427 CGTRAIGAIPATAV
-2441 TRTNYDCS
+2441 TRTNYNDS
-2449 CLSSA
+2449 CISSE

-2464 SLEAG
+2464 SLEAD
-2469 KRFSVVESGWPVG
+2469 KRFSVVESGWPIG
-2482 FREDARY
+2482 FREDDRY

-2497 DDQGTVRDYTNFIV
+2497 DDQGTLRDYTNFIV
-2511 TKKHKDKTR
+2511 TKKHKAKTR
-2520 PLQPS
+2520 PLQSS
-2525 KRHDHFVER
+2525 KRHDYSVER

-2561 RFSYKLKQVIKSQKS
+2561 RFSYKLKQIIKSQKS
-2576 RLSTSNCIFPKEISA
+2576 RLSTSNNIFSKEFSA

-2603 PEAPSLNS
+2603 PEAPSLNAPS
-2611 PCRSRSP
+2611 RSRSP
-2618 LLVTVVRSDTRQRS
+2618 LLVTVLRSDARQRS
-2632 SSWHPRN
+2632 SSWHLRN
-2639 DIYTDFAEPPL
+2639 DTYTDFAEPPL
-2650 FVPWQDKFSSE
+2650 FVPWQDKFSNE

-2673 YGIPLHLS
+2673 YASPLHLG

-2704 EFNRVILNNIHVGNK
+2704 EFNRVMLNNVHAGNK
-2719 GRGQSTTSEE
+2719 GRSQSPTSEE
-2729 CAGKRKKCTHFPKRT
+2729 SAGERKNCTRFPKRT

-2752 DLCNTLH
+2752 DLCSTLH

-2765 VKEACKNACMFYL
+2765 VKEACRNACMFYL

-2785 FFVRMKSLLKKGGHA
+2785 FFVRMKSLLKKSGHT
-2800 EIEPLNFCKAQHLE
+2800 EIEPLDFCKTQQLE

-2851 DSPEDVTDHTY
+2851 DSPEDITDHTY

-2940 VEVLHYHQCDSKSCT
+2940 MEVLHYHQCDSKSCP

-2961 CLLNLQVQHISAR
+2961 CLLNLQVQQISAR

-2979 TDKPSVSREVFESKG
+2979 TDKPGVSREVFESKG
-2994 ILVTDVN
+2994 ILVTDVS
-3001 NFTGT
+3001 NFAGT
-3006 VQNVVVPFQSSYW
+3006 VQNVVAPFQSSCWL

>member
-671 SSPEDTSL
+671 SEPTTKGTSSPEDTSL

-943 SGPLVGK
+943 SGPLIGK

-1474 MDQDPINVVL
+1474 M
-1484 PKEICIPEES
+1484 
-1494 KAISP
+1494 
-1499 VDLEE
+1499 
-1504 PFDSVLTLTL
+1504 
-1514 SPGASPV
+1514 
-1521 QDVPSDEITQSEDA
+1521 
-1535 LPENQEVTVKPAEEI
+1535 
-1550 NDADMDQDPIN
+1550 
-1561 VVLPKEICIPEE
+1561 
-1573 SKAISPVDL
+1573 
-1582 EEPFDSVLTLTLSPG
+1582 
-1597 ASPVQDIPSDEITQS
+1597 
-1612 EDALP
+1612 
-1617 ENQEVTV
+1617 
-1624 KPAEEIND
+1624 
-1632 ADMEHEDMDQDP
+1632 EHEDMDQDP

-1676 LTLSPGASPVQ
+1676 LTLSPGASP
-1687 DIPSD
+1687 
-1692 EITQSE
+1692 
-1698 DALPENQEVTVKPA
+1698 
-1712 EEINDADMEH
+1712 
-1722 EDMDQDPINVVLPKE
+1722 
-1737 ICIPEESKAISPV
+1737 
-1750 DLEEPFDSVLTLTLS
+1750 
-1765 PGASPVQDVPSDEI
+1765 
-1779 TQSEDALPENQEVT
+1779 
-1793 VKPAEEINDADMEH
+1793 
-1807 EDMDQDPINVVLPKE
+1807 
-1822 ICIPEESKAI
+1822 
-1832 SPVDLEEPFD
+1832 
-1842 SVLTLT
+1842 
-1848 LSPGASL
+1848 

-1953 CLVFENI
+1953 CVVFENI

>member
-1 MGEPQDAGAAA
+1 MGEPQDTGTAG

-90 SESEAKAVCQS
+90 SEREAKAVCQS
-101 GLRINTRSLTTLGD
+101 GLRINTRPLTTLGD
-115 PAKGAYVSK
+115 PAKGVYVSK

-146 LIKGKVKFVPENYT
+146 LIKGKVKFMPENYT

-173 ASVNINNIS
+173 ISVNINNIS

-197 VYEFSSDTVV
+197 VYEISSDSVV

-261 DIALRSPYSAVIPAQ
+261 DIAFKSPYSAVIPAQ

-307 ENEVCYQDIY
+307 ENEVCYQDIS

-363 ALTGDKGFDLD
+363 ALTDDKGFDLD

-383 LFTSSRSVCLTVK
+383 LFTSSRSICSTVK
-396 KQELNCENKLNE
+396 KQELNCENKFNE

-417 PGLHYAIQEATAC
+417 PGLHCAIQEATTYS
-430 PPEAGLHS
+430 PEAGLHS
-438 SILVKRYFQKF
+438 SILVKQYFQKF
-449 AKLAK
+449 AKLDK
-454 NSLAASGTNDNLPLS
+454 NSLAASGKNDNLLLF
-469 CDPSPNKSESV
+469 CDLSPNKSESV
-480 CPSEKC
+480 SPPEKC

-500 PGSYSLEMSVALDCL
+500 PSSYSLEMSMALDCL
-515 AGNPQSLCGI
+515 AGSPQSLCGI
-525 SDRTCEADL
+525 SDRTCEADSS
-534 AFVLPP
+534 FVLPP
-540 DSVLPDIAA
+540 DSVPPDIAA

-556 KPKNIPELNQFQE
+556 KPKNVPELNQCQE
-569 DTKVEMNPAG
+569 DAKAEVNPAG

-589 SNRAIVSST
+589 SNRAIVTST

-628 FPKKQGLTT
+628 FPKKQGLAT

-671 SSPEDTSL
+671 SEPTTKGTSSPVDTSL
-679 AAKKPRKLKQP
+679 ATKKPRKLKQP
-690 DAKNDQI
+690 DAKNDQT
-697 SEQVAKQTKSKTIK
+697 SEKVAKQTKI
-711 TIPKGSCKPK
+711 
-721 AIQKLEPVKK
+721 KK
-731 ETLSLS
+731 EMLSLS
-737 SNEVPS
+737 SNDIPS

-790 IPPLDHKDSRAASP
+790 IPPVDHKDSRVASP

-859 DLAAIPRDKSP
+859 DLAAFPKDKSP

-891 KEALDTSDVNKHSSI
+891 KEVLDTSDVNKHSSI

-955 HQQNNTHAQKP
+955 HQQNNTHMQKP
-966 FDDLVVKRRRGAL
+966 FDDLVVKHRRGAL

-1092 SDDCEGAFNL
+1092 SDDCEGAFDL

-1120 LELSD
+1120 LDPFELSD

-1139 SQSEVNQVSSTV
+1139 SQSEVNQVSSSI

-1162 LSCDEPSSTSC
+1162 LFCDEPSSTGC

-1214 EKNEREELLDP
+1214 EKSEREELLDP
-1225 VISISNSTCSPSG
+1225 VISISSSTCNPSG

-1264 SKVSQSDSVFS
+1264 SKVSQSDSAFS

-1282 QENKQ
+1282 QENEQ

-1293 DTVISEERQTLDN
+1293 DTVISEERKTLDN
-1306 ITLSAEDNDNCQ
+1306 ITLSAEDKDNCQ

-1349 RESYDLLENQGEEEE
+1349 REPYDPLENQGEEEEEEE
-1364 EEDFDYESINA
+1364 EEDFDYESINV

-1416 ISPVDLEEPFDSV
+1416 ISPVDLEEPFDNV
-1429 LTLTLSPGASPVQ
+1429 LTLTLSPCASPVRE
-1442 DVPSDEITQSE
+1442 VPSDEITQSE

-1460 EVTVKPA
+1460 EITVQPA
-1467 EEINDAD
+1467 EEINA
-1474 MDQDPINVVL
+1474 
-1484 PKEICIPEES
+1484 
-1494 KAISP
+1494 A
-1499 VDLEE
+1499 
-1504 PFDSVLTLTL
+1504 
-1514 SPGASPV
+1514 
-1521 QDVPSDEITQSEDA
+1521 
-1535 LPENQEVTVKPAEEI
+1535 
-1550 NDADMDQDPIN
+1550 
-1561 VVLPKEICIPEE
+1561 
-1573 SKAISPVDL
+1573 
-1582 EEPFDSVLTLTLSPG
+1582 
-1597 ASPVQDIPSDEITQS
+1597 
-1612 EDALP
+1612 
-1617 ENQEVTV
+1617 
-1624 KPAEEIND
+1624 
-1632 ADMEHEDMDQDP
+1632 H
-1644 INVVLPK
+1644 
-1651 EICIP
+1651 
-1656 EESKAISPVDL
+1656 
-1667 EEPFDSVLT
+1667 
-1676 LTLSPGASPVQ
+1676 
-1687 DIPSD
+1687 
-1692 EITQSE
+1692 
-1698 DALPENQEVTVKPA
+1698 
-1712 EEINDADMEH
+1712 MEH

-1765 PGASPVQDVPSDEI
+1765 PGASPVQDVPFDEI
-1779 TQSEDALPENQEVT
+1779 TQSEDALPENQEIT
-1793 VKPAEEINDADMEH
+1793 VQPAEEINAAHMEH

-1848 LSPGASL
+1848 LSPGASP
-1855 VQDVPS
+1855 VQDVPF
-1861 DEITQSADAL
+1861 DEITQSEDAL

-1905 TGSADYTSL
+1905 TGSVDYTSL

-1930 EQKSPSTD
+1930 EQRSPSTD

-1953 CLVFENI
+1953 CLIFENT

-1974 FKNTEVCSV
+1974 YKNTGVCSV
-1983 TKKSPCN
+1983 TKKSLCN

-2033 LKQINFVNHQYTHS
+2033 LKKINFVNHQYTHS

-2054 TSPTDKSTRTDPE
+2054 TSPTDKPTHTDPE
-2067 LMIGTPFQQHSS
+2067 LMIGTPFQQYSS
-2079 PISRDTEL
+2079 HISRETEL
-2087 HKSILEPSEHDP
+2087 HESILELSEHDP

-2107 DHTDQID
+2107 DHTDQIG
-2114 VTKICSI
+2114 VTEMCSI
-2121 SESLTPLSAGDDS
+2121 SESRTPLPSGNDS
-2134 SSSCYTERPKKD
+2134 SSSCYTERPKKE
-2146 KFLEHETPVVKI
+2146 KFLEHEMPVVKI
-2158 ADLLRSEEEISPAD
+2158 ADLLGSEEEISPAD

-2191 IPISRETD
+2191 IPISRET
-2199 VHTNLLKQS
+2199 VLHTSLLKQS

-2236 EAFSGSCYTEWAKK
+2236 EVFSGSCYTECAKK
-2250 DMFLDHKI
+2250 DMFFERKI
-2258 PVGKVADLLEN
+2258 PVGKIADLLEN

-2277 HEEFD
+2277 REEFD
-2282 LRRTS
+2282 LGRTS
-2287 RAASTP
+2287 PAASTA
-2293 SILEEEEEQF
+2293 SILEEEEEEQF
-2303 AEACDQSSV
+2303 LEACDQSSV

-2332 LHQTNLDDTR
+2332 LHQTDLDVTR
-2342 EEIPVSSVQMPT
+2342 EETPVSSVQMPT

-2373 ILEKHL
+2373 ILEKRL

-2384 KFPNKGRGVHL
+2384 KFSNKDRGVHL

-2417 VHPTAKFRGS
+2417 VHRTAKFRGS
-2427 CGTRPIDTIRATSV
+2427 CGTRPIGTICATTV

-2449 CLSSA
+2449 CISSA
-2454 NENWKSDDWD
+2454 NENWKRDDWD

-2469 KRFSVVESGWPVG
+2469 KRFSVDESGWPVG
-2482 FREDARY
+2482 FREDDSY

-2497 DDQGTVRDYTNFIV
+2497 DDQGTVRDYSNFIV
-2511 TKKHKDKTR
+2511 TKKHKDKT
-2520 PLQPS
+2520 LQSS

-2576 RLSTSNCIFPKEISA
+2576 QLSTSNCVFPKEFSA

-2603 PEAPSLNS
+2603 PEAPSLNLPS
-2611 PCRSRSP
+2611 RSRSP

-2661 RNAAKVKSQGRD
+2661 RNAAKVKSQGCD

-2704 EFNRVILNNIHVGNK
+2704 EFNRVILNNIHAGNK
-2719 GRGQSTTSEE
+2719 GRDQSTTSEE

-2785 FFVRMKSLLKKGGHA
+2785 FFVRMKSLLKKGGHT
-2800 EIEPLNFCKAQHLE
+2800 EIEPLNFCKTQHLE

-2890 VKTLEKLNSHGKW
+2890 IKTLEKLNSHGKW

-3006 VQNVVVPFQSSYW
+3006 VQNMVFPFQSSYW

>member
-1 MGEPQDAGAAA
+1 MHRWPLFQHLASPVSPAHSGLLPSDRPGYSER
-12 AAFHQMPVDSSSLYQ
+12 AFHQMPVDSTSLYQ
-27 SAVSVLH
+27 TAVSVLH

-51 TLVNN
+51 TLVKN
-56 DVFLKEYKTFTQ
+56 DVFLKEYKTFSQ

-90 SESEAKAVCQS
+90 SEREAKAVCQS

-115 PAKGAYVSK
+115 PAKGAYISK

-173 ASVNINNIS
+173 ISVNINNIS

-197 VYEFSSDTVV
+197 VYEFSSDSVV
-207 ERPRQICPYVII
+207 ERPRQICPYVIM

-233 HKRIIELENKVYY
+233 HKRIIELENKVYC
-246 CPWRGQLSIQGHLLC
+246 CPWRGQLSIQGHILC
-261 DIALRSPYSAVIPAQ
+261 DITLRSPYSAVIPAQ
-276 LPAKLEMK
+276 LPDKLEMK

-307 ENEVCYQDIY
+307 KNEVCYQDIY

-374 EPISLQALF
+374 KPISLQALF
-383 LFTSSRSVCLTVK
+383 LFPSSRSVRLTVK
-396 KQELNCENKLNE
+396 KQELNCENELNE
-408 ISLKVTSVL
+408 ISLKVTSIL
-417 PGLHYAIQEATAC
+417 PGLRYAIQEATTC
-430 PPEAGLHS
+430 PPEAGVHS

-449 AKLAK
+449 AKLDK
-454 NSLAASGTNDNLPLS
+454 NSLAASGRNDNLPFSCALS
-469 CDPSPNKSESV
+469 LNKSESV
-480 CPSEKC
+480 SPSEKC
-486 PKQSFSQLQSYLSD
+486 QKESFSQLQSYISD
-500 PGSYSLEMSVALDCL
+500 PSSYSLEVSMALDCL
-515 AGNPQSLCGI
+515 AGNPQSLCGV
-525 SDRTCEADL
+525 SDRTCDAD
-534 AFVLPP
+534 FSSILPP

-549 EIRVETE
+549 EIRLETE
-556 KPKNIPELNQFQE
+556 KSKNTPELNQCQE
-569 DTKVEMNPAG
+569 DTKIEMNAAG

-589 SNRAIVSST
+589 SSRAIVTST

-617 TKKKRMNVSFP
+617 TKKKKMNVSFP

-671 SSPEDTSL
+671 SEPTTKGTSLPEDISL
-679 AAKKPRKLKQP
+679 DTKKPRKLKQP
-690 DAKNDQI
+690 DEKNVQTSDK
-697 SEQVAKQTKSKTIK
+697 VAKQAKSKTIIN
-711 TIPKGSCKPK
+711 IPKESCNPK
-721 AIQKLEPVKK
+721 AIKQLEPVRK

-737 SNEVPS
+737 SNEIPS
-743 ESQGTVSGVN
+743 ESQGIVSGAN
-753 ETYTHSV
+753 ETYTQSV
-760 TAQDVNLTLKGSN
+760 TAPDVNLTLKGSN

-790 IPPLDHKDSRAASP
+790 IPPLDHKDSRVASP
-804 YDLSKERRSLRKRK
+804 DDLSKERRSLRKRK

-840 SSQTENQ
+840 SSKTENQ
-847 KLSSPAKSDLRK
+847 KLPSPAKSDLRK

-891 KEALDTSDVNKHSSI
+891 KEVLDTSDVSKHSSI

-914 QISEHSKKNAL
+914 QVSEHSKKHTL
-925 PKGAQG
+925 PKGGQS
-931 PAAFRNGAKSAK
+931 PAAFRNGAKSAN
-943 SGPLVGK
+943 SSPLVGK

-955 HQQNNTHAQKP
+955 HQQNNTHTQKA
-966 FDDLVVKRRRGAL
+966 FDDLVVKRRRSVL

-991 TVKSCDGSVKVT
+991 TVKSCDGSVTVT

-1025 TVIRALHGPWDPG
+1025 TVIRALHGPWDPD

-1092 SDDCEGAFNL
+1092 SDDWEGAFDL

-1107 DSQSEANQTSSTT
+1107 DSQSEANQASSTT
-1120 LELSD
+1120 LDPSELSD

-1139 SQSEVNQVSSTV
+1139 SQSEVNQVSSSI

-1156 YSSEQL
+1156 YASEQL

-1173 IKTFSNNDCSDPSS
+1173 AKTFSDDDCRDPSS

-1200 GCVDIVHAFNKVDE
+1200 GCVDIIHACNKVDE

-1225 VISISNSTCSPSG
+1225 VISISSSTCSPPG
-1238 KPSNIRIRPEEFST
+1238 KPSNTRIRPEEFST

-1264 SKVSQSDSVFS
+1264 SKVSQSDSAFS

-1282 QENKQ
+1282 QENEQ

-1293 DTVISEERQTLDN
+1293 GTVISEEKKTLDS
-1306 ITLSAEDNDNCQ
+1306 ITLSAEDKDNCQ
-1318 AGGDGSLRLCEAIEL
+1318 VGGDESLCLCEAIQL
-1333 EVNMKSTKH
+1333 EVNMKSTEH

-1349 RESYDLLENQGEEEE
+1349 RESYDPLENQGEEE
-1364 EEDFDYESINA
+1364 EEDFDYESINV

-1395 DQDPINVVLPKEIC
+1395 DQDPINLVLPKEIC
-1409 IPEESKA
+1409 IPDESKAISPVDLEEPFDSVLTLTLSPGASPVQDVSSDEIAQSADALPENQEVTIKPAEEINDADLEHEDMDQDPINLVLPKETCVPDESKAISPVDLEEPFDSVLTLTLSPGASPVQDIPSDEITQFADVLPENQEVTVKPAEEINDADMDQDPINLVLPKEICIPDESKA

-1442 DVPSDEITQSE
+1442 DVPSDEITQSA

-1460 EVTVKPA
+1460 EV
-1467 EEINDAD
+1467 
-1474 MDQDPINVVL
+1474 
-1484 PKEICIPEES
+1484 
-1494 KAISP
+1494 
-1499 VDLEE
+1499 
-1504 PFDSVLTLTL
+1504 
-1514 SPGASPV
+1514 
-1521 QDVPSDEITQSEDA
+1521 
-1535 LPENQEVTVKPAEEI
+1535 
-1550 NDADMDQDPIN
+1550 
-1561 VVLPKEICIPEE
+1561 
-1573 SKAISPVDL
+1573 
-1582 EEPFDSVLTLTLSPG
+1582 
-1597 ASPVQDIPSDEITQS
+1597 
-1612 EDALP
+1612 
-1617 ENQEVTV
+1617 
-1624 KPAEEIND
+1624 
-1632 ADMEHEDMDQDP
+1632 
-1644 INVVLPK
+1644 
-1651 EICIP
+1651 
-1656 EESKAISPVDL
+1656 
-1667 EEPFDSVLT
+1667 
-1676 LTLSPGASPVQ
+1676 
-1687 DIPSD
+1687 
-1692 EITQSE
+1692 
-1698 DALPENQEVTVKPA
+1698 
-1712 EEINDADMEH
+1712 
-1722 EDMDQDPINVVLPKE
+1722 
-1737 ICIPEESKAISPV
+1737 
-1750 DLEEPFDSVLTLTLS
+1750 
-1765 PGASPVQDVPSDEI
+1765 
-1779 TQSEDALPENQEVT
+1779 
-1793 VKPAEEINDADMEH
+1793 
-1807 EDMDQDPINVVLPKE
+1807 
-1822 ICIPEESKAI
+1822 
-1832 SPVDLEEPFD
+1832 
-1842 SVLTLT
+1842 
-1848 LSPGASL
+1848 
-1855 VQDVPS
+1855 
-1861 DEITQSADAL
+1861 
-1871 PENQEI
+1871 

-1889 QSDSVEDSC
+1889 QSDSAEDSC
-1898 ISQEDSG
+1898 ISQEDK
-1905 TGSADYTSL
+1905 GSDSANYTSL
-1914 SIKESNQVQSN
+1914 SIKESDQVQSN

-1930 EQKSPSTD
+1930 EQKNSSTH
-1938 TTELLNKSSEASESP
+1938 TQELLNKSSGASESP
-1953 CLVFENI
+1953 CLVFENT

-1967 AKKSCDK
+1967 AEKSCDK
-1974 FKNTEVCSV
+1974 FKNTRVCSV

-1990 DELNQVTMV
+1990 DELNQITTVV
-1999 ITHGEHETSL
+1999 THGEHEASL

-2025 SFAKEHLD
+2025 PFAKEHLD
-2033 LKQINFVNHQYTHS
+2033 LKQIHVVNHQYTPS
-2047 LILSEEE
+2047 LILREEE
-2054 TSPTDKSTRTDPE
+2054 TSPTAKPTRTDPE
-2067 LMIGTPFQQHSS
+2067 LMTGSPFQQPGS
-2079 PISRDTEL
+2079 PISRETEL
-2087 HKSILEPSEHDP
+2087 PKSILEPSERDP
-2099 VLCKNMNS
+2099 VLCKNMTS
-2107 DHTDQID
+2107 DHTDQRD
-2114 VTKICSI
+2114 VTEMCSI
-2121 SESLTPLSAGDDS
+2121 SESQTPLSAGDDS
-2134 SSSCYTERPKKD
+2134 SSSCCTERPKKD
-2146 KFLEHETPVVKI
+2146 KLIDRGTPVGKR
-2158 ADLLRSEEEISPAD
+2158 ADLLGSKEEISPTD

-2182 TGVAFQQHS
+2182 TAVTFQTHN

-2199 VHTNLLKQS
+2199 VHTSLLKQS
-2208 EKNPVFSKSMNSDHT
+2208 EKNTVFSKSMDSDHT
-2223 DQIDVMEMSSTAE
+2223 DQIAVMEIASSAVE
-2236 EAFSGSCYTEWAKK
+2236 DFSGSCYTEWAKK
-2250 DMFLDHKI
+2250 DMFLEHEI
-2258 PVGKVADLLEN
+2258 PVGKVADLVEN

-2277 HEEFD
+2277 CEEFD
-2282 LRRTS
+2282 LGSTS
-2287 RAASTP
+2287 PAASTA
-2293 SILEEEEEQF
+2293 SVLEEEEEEQF

-2332 LHQTNLDDTR
+2332 LHQTDSDVMR

-2354 TLYAHTDSR
+2354 ASCAHTDSR
-2363 ETLEVSDTED
+2363 EILELSDTED
-2373 ILEKHL
+2373 ILEEHL
-2379 ANQGT
+2379 AKQGT
-2384 KFPNKGRGVHL
+2384 KFPNKDRGVHL

-2417 VHPTAKFRGS
+2417 VPPTAKFRGS
-2427 CGTRPIDTIRATSV
+2427 CGTRAIGAIPATAV
-2441 TRTNYDCS
+2441 TRTNYNDS
-2449 CLSSA
+2449 CISSE
-2454 NENWKSDDWD
+2454 NENWKRDDWD
-2464 SLEAG
+2464 SLEAD
-2469 KRFSVVESGWPVG
+2469 KRFSVVESGWPTG
-2482 FREDARY
+2482 FREDDRY

-2497 DDQGTVRDYTNFIV
+2497 DDQGTLRDYTNFIV
-2511 TKKHKDKTR
+2511 TKNHKDKTR
-2520 PLQPS
+2520 PLQSS
-2525 KRHDHFVER
+2525 KRHDHSVDR

-2552 QNTLDMECL
+2552 QNTLDMEYM

-2576 RLSTSNCIFPKEISA
+2576 RLSTSNSIFRKEFSA
-2591 QVMAETLPLREA
+2591 QGMAETLPLREA
-2603 PEAPSLNS
+2603 PEAPSLNAPS
-2611 PCRSRSP
+2611 RSRSP

-2650 FVPWQDKFSSE
+2650 FVPWQDTFSNE

-2673 YGIPLHLS
+2673 YASPLHLG

-2704 EFNRVILNNIHVGNK
+2704 EFNRVMLNNVHAGNK

-2729 CAGKRKKCTHFPKRT
+2729 SAGKRKKSTSFPKRT

-2785 FFVRMKSLLKKGGHA
+2785 FFVRTKSLLKKGGHT
-2800 EIEPLNFCKAQHLE
+2800 EIEPLNFCKTQHLE

-2851 DSPEDVTDHTY
+2851 DSPEDITDHTY

-2940 VEVLHYHQCDSKSCT
+2940 IEVLHYHQCDSKSCT

-2961 CLLNLQVQHISAR
+2961 CLLNLQVQQISAR

-3006 VQNVVVPFQSSYW
+3006 VQNVVAPFQSSYW

>member
-1 MGEPQDAGAAA
+1 
-12 AAFHQMPVDSSSLYQ
+12 MPVDSSSLYQ

-90 SESEAKAVCQS
+90 SESE
-101 GLRINTRSLTTLGD
+101 
-115 PAKGAYVSK
+115 
-124 YSDYLHPRPWY
+124 
-135 HGKSGCIVIFK
+135 
-146 LIKGKVKFVPENYT
+146 GKVKFVPENYT

-173 ASVNINNIS
+173 ISVNINNIS

-307 ENEVCYQDIY
+307 ENEGLADRGSQWPRFAAAGPWEPLEAAAICYRDIY

-480 CPSEKC
+480 SPSEKC

-500 PGSYSLEMSVALDCL
+500 PSSYSLEMSVALDCL

-569 DTKVEMNPAG
+569 DTKVEMNPAA

-671 SSPEDTSL
+671 SEPTTKGTSSPEDTSL
-679 AAKKPRKLKQP
+679 ATKKPRKLKQP

-721 AIQKLEPVKK
+721 AIQQLEPVKK

-790 IPPLDHKDSRAASP
+790 IPPLDHKDSRVASP
-804 YDLSKERRSLRKRK
+804 CDLSKERRSLRKRK

-891 KEALDTSDVNKHSSI
+891 KEVLDTSDVNKHSSI

-914 QISEHSKKNAL
+914 QISEHSKKSAL

-943 SGPLVGK
+943 SSPLVGK

-955 HQQNNTHAQKP
+955 HQQNNTHTQKP

-1092 SDDCEGAFNL
+1092 SDDCEGAFDL

-1139 SQSEVNQVSSTV
+1139 SQSEVNQVSSTL

-1200 GCVDIVHAFNKVDE
+1200 GCVDIVHAFNK
-1214 EKNEREELLDP
+1214 
-1225 VISISNSTCSPSG
+1225 
-1238 KPSNIRIRPEEFST
+1238 
-1252 DDSDEAHQALDL
+1252 
-1264 SKVSQSDSVFS
+1264 
-1275 QTEFPEK
+1275 TEFPEK

-1293 DTVISEERQTLDN
+1293 DTVISEERKTLDN
-1306 ITLSAEDNDNCQ
+1306 ITLSAEDKDNCQ

-1342 DSPCGKG
+1342 DSPCEKG
-1349 RESYDLLENQGEEEE
+1349 RESYDPLENQGEEEE
-1364 EEDFDYESINA
+1364 EEDFDYESINV

-1453 DALPENQ
+1453 DALP
-1460 EVTVKPA
+1460 K
-1467 EEINDAD
+1467 
-1474 MDQDPINVVL
+1474 
-1484 PKEICIPEES
+1484 
-1494 KAISP
+1494 
-1499 VDLEE
+1499 
-1504 PFDSVLTLTL
+1504 
-1514 SPGASPV
+1514 
-1521 QDVPSDEITQSEDA
+1521 
-1535 LPENQEVTVKPAEEI
+1535 
-1550 NDADMDQDPIN
+1550 
-1561 VVLPKEICIPEE
+1561 
-1573 SKAISPVDL
+1573 
-1582 EEPFDSVLTLTLSPG
+1582 
-1597 ASPVQDIPSDEITQS
+1597 
-1612 EDALP
+1612 
-1617 ENQEVTV
+1617 NQEVTV

-1632 ADMEHEDMDQDP
+1632 ADMEY
-1644 INVVLPK
+1644 
-1651 EICIP
+1651 
-1656 EESKAISPVDL
+1656 
-1667 EEPFDSVLT
+1667 
-1676 LTLSPGASPVQ
+1676 
-1687 DIPSD
+1687 
-1692 EITQSE
+1692 
-1698 DALPENQEVTVKPA
+1698 
-1712 EEINDADMEH
+1712 

-1779 TQSEDALPENQEVT
+1779 TQSADALPKNQEVT
-1793 VKPAEEINDADMEH
+1793 VKPAEEINDADMEY

-1848 LSPGASL
+1848 LSPSASPVQDVPSDEITQSEDALPKNQEVTVKPAEEINDADLEHEDMDQDPINVVLPKEICIPEESKAISPIDLEEPFDSVLSLTLSPGASP

-1905 TGSADYTSL
+1905 TGSANYTSPT
-1914 SIKESNQVQSN
+1914 IKESNQVQSN

-1953 CLVFENI
+1953 CLVFENT

-2054 TSPTDKSTRTDPE
+2054 TSPTDKSTHTDPE

-2079 PISRDTEL
+2079 PISRETEL

-2099 VLCKNMNS
+2099 VLCKNINS

-2146 KFLEHETPVVKI
+2146 KFLEHETPVVKV
-2158 ADLLRSEEEISPAD
+2158 ADLLGSEEEISPTD

-2208 EKNPVFSKSMNSDHT
+2208 EKNPIFSKSMNSDHT

-2250 DMFLDHKI
+2250 DMFLEHKI

-2277 HEEFD
+2277 REEFD
-2282 LRRTS
+2282 LGRTS
-2287 RAASTP
+2287 PAASTP

-2303 AEACDQSSV
+2303 AEACNQSSV

-2354 TLYAHTDSR
+2354 TLYAHADSR

-2379 ANQGT
+2379 ANPGT

-2395 TFESLSYESF
+2395 TFESLSSESF

-2427 CGTRPIDTIRATSV
+2427 CGTRPIGTIRATTV

-2449 CLSSA
+2449 CRSSA

-2469 KRFSVVESGWPVG
+2469 KRFSVAESGWPVG

-2520 PLQPS
+2520 PLQSS

-2576 RLSTSNCIFPKEISA
+2576 RLSTSSCIFPKEISA
-2591 QVMAETLPLREA
+2591 Q
-2603 PEAPSLNS
+2603 
-2611 PCRSRSP
+2611 
-2618 LLVTVVRSDTRQRS
+2618 
-2632 SSWHPRN
+2632 
-2639 DIYTDFAEPPL
+2639 
-2650 FVPWQDKFSSE
+2650 DKFISE

-2704 EFNRVILNNIHVGNK
+2704 EFNRVILNNIHAGNK
-2719 GRGQSTTSEE
+2719 GRGQRITSEE

-2765 VKEACKNACMFYL
+2765 VKDACKNACMFYL

-2800 EIEPLNFCKAQHLE
+2800 EIEPLNFCKTQHLE

-2833 IPSLLRLKHC
+2833 GRTLNGSLFRIYQTRLLQCVTSVGVSDIDGTITSVRLKQ
-2843 PNVTFAGV
+2843 PFS
-2851 DSPEDVTDHTY
+2851 SP
-2862 QELFHMGGFVV
+2862 
-2873 SDDEVL
+2873 VL
-2879 ETVTLG
+2879 V
-2885 QLKEI
+2885 
-2890 VKTLEKLNSHGKW
+2890 
-2903 KWLLHYKESKKL
+2903 
-2915 KEDIRVDSTAHKK
+2915 
-2928 NWILKSC
+2928 
-2935 QEANT
+2935 
-2940 VEVLHYHQCDSKSCT
+2940 
-2955 KSEHLK
+2955 
-2961 CLLNLQVQHISAR
+2961 
-2974 FAVYL
+2974 
-2979 TDKPSVSREVFESKG
+2979 
-2994 ILVTDVN
+2994 LVTRHL
-3001 NFTGT
+3001 
-3006 VQNVVVPFQSSYW
+3006 S

>member
-1 MGEPQDAGAAA
+1 MSGFPSSPPIIPGSEPRDGKSPPWFFTAREGAGPSPPKGSGGRALRCSDAERRGRAARWAAAQVRVRERVGGSEKTPPAMGEPRDRGTAPAGT
-12 AAFHQMPVDSSSLYQ
+12 AFHQMPVDSSSLYQ
-27 SAVSVLH
+27 TAVSVLH

-56 DVFLKEYKTFTQ
+56 DVFLKEYKTFSQ

-90 SESEAKAVCQS
+90 SEREAKAVCQS

-124 YSDYLHPRPWY
+124 YSDCLHPRPWY

-146 LIKGKVKFVPENYT
+146 LIKGKVKFMPENYT

-173 ASVNINNIS
+173 ISVNINNIS

-197 VYEFSSDTVV
+197 VYEFSSDSVV

-307 ENEVCYQDIY
+307 KNEVCYQDIY

-355 FLILLTSS
+355 FLILLSSS
-363 ALTGDKGFDLD
+363 ALTGDKDFDLD

-396 KQELNCENKLNE
+396 NQELNCENELSE
-408 ISLKVTSVL
+408 ISLKVTSIL
-417 PGLHYAIQEATAC
+417 PGLRYAIQEATTC
-430 PPEAGLHS
+430 PPEAGIHS

-449 AKLAK
+449 AKLDK
-454 NSLAASGTNDNLPLS
+454 NSLAASGRNDNLSLS
-469 CDPSPNKSESV
+469 CDLSPNKSESV
-480 CPSEKC
+480 SPSEKC
-486 PKQSFSQLQSYLSD
+486 QKQSFSQLQSYISD
-500 PGSYSLEMSVALDCL
+500 PSSYSLEMSVALDCL

-525 SDRTCEADL
+525 SDRTCEADFS
-534 AFVLPP
+534 FVLPP

-556 KPKNIPELNQFQE
+556 KPKNTPELNQFQE
-569 DTKVEMNPAG
+569 DTKIEMNPAG

-589 SNRAIVSST
+589 SSRAIVTST

-617 TKKKRMNVSFP
+617 TKKKKMNVSFP

-671 SSPEDTSL
+671 SEPITKGTSSPEDISL
-679 AAKKPRKLKQP
+679 DTKKPRKLKQP
-690 DAKNDQI
+690 DEKNVQT
-697 SEQVAKQTKSKTIK
+697 SEKVAKQTKIR
-711 TIPKGSCKPK
+711 
-721 AIQKLEPVKK
+721 K

-737 SNEVPS
+737 SNEIPS
-743 ESQGTVSGVN
+743 ESQGTVSGAN
-753 ETYTHSV
+753 ETYTQSV
-760 TAQDVNLTLKGSN
+760 SAQDVNLTLKGSN

-790 IPPLDHKDSRAASP
+790 IPPLDHKESRVASP

-825 HEYHRVDKHLKGGSS
+825 HEYHRVDKHLKGASS
-840 SSQTENQ
+840 SSKTENQ
-847 KLSSPAKSDLRK
+847 KLPSPVKSDLRK
-859 DLAAIPRDKSP
+859 DSAAIPREKSP
-870 VISSKKNC
+870 VISSKKNG

-891 KEALDTSDVNKHSSI
+891 KEVLDTLDVNKHSSI
-906 ASEHSYAS
+906 VSEHSYAS
-914 QISEHSKKNAL
+914 QTSEHSKKHTL

-931 PAAFRNGAKSAK
+931 PAAFRNGAKSAN

-955 HQQNNTHAQKP
+955 HQQNNTHTQKP
-966 FDDLVVKRRRGAL
+966 FDDLVVKRRRGVL

-991 TVKSCDGSVKVT
+991 TVKSCDGAVTVT
-1003 CQWEAEYLFNLDS
+1003 CQWEADYLFNLDS

-1025 TVIRALHGPWDPG
+1025 TVIRALHGPWDPDI
-1038 MPDDVEEMKLI
+1038 PDDVEEMKLI

-1092 SDDCEGAFNL
+1092 SDDCEGAFDL

-1120 LELSD
+1120 LHPFELSD
-1125 DCEGAFGLEKCPAD
+1125 DCEGAFGLETCPAD
-1139 SQSEVNQVSSTV
+1139 SPSEVNQVSSSIP
-1151 HSTVS
+1151 STVS

-1173 IKTFSNNDCSDPSS
+1173 IKSFSNDDCRDPSS

-1200 GCVDIVHAFNKVDE
+1200 GCVDLVQAFNKVDE
-1214 EKNEREELLDP
+1214 EKSKREELLDP
-1225 VISISNSTCSPSG
+1225 VISISSSTCSPSG
-1238 KPSNIRIRPEEFST
+1238 KPSDTRIRPEEFST
-1252 DDSDEAHQALDL
+1252 DDPDEAHQALDL
-1264 SKVSQSDSVFS
+1264 SKVSQSDSAFS

-1282 QENKQ
+1282 QGDEQ

-1293 DTVISEERQTLDN
+1293 DTVISEERKTLDN
-1306 ITLSAEDNDNCQ
+1306 ITLSAEDKDHCQ
-1318 AGGDGSLRLCEAIEL
+1318 GGGDESQRLCEAIQL
-1333 EVNMKSTKH
+1333 EGTMKSTEH

-1349 RESYDLLENQGEEEE
+1349 REAYDPLENPGEEEEE
-1364 EEDFDYESINA
+1364 EEDFDYESINV

-1395 DQDPINVVLPKEIC
+1395 DQDPINLVLPKEIC

-1442 DVPSDEITQSE
+1442 DVPSDEITQSA
-1453 DALPENQ
+1453 DTLPENQ
-1460 EVTVKPA
+1460 EVTVQPA
-1467 EEINDAD
+1467 EEINDAA
-1474 MDQDPINVVL
+1474 MDRDPINLAL
-1484 PKEICIPEES
+1484 PKEICIPDES

-1521 QDVPSDEITQSEDA
+1521 QDVPSDEITQSADA
-1535 LPENQEVTVKPAEEI
+1535 LPENQEV
-1550 NDADMDQDPIN
+1550 
-1561 VVLPKEICIPEE
+1561 
-1573 SKAISPVDL
+1573 
-1582 EEPFDSVLTLTLSPG
+1582 
-1597 ASPVQDIPSDEITQS
+1597 
-1612 EDALP
+1612 
-1617 ENQEVTV
+1617 
-1624 KPAEEIND
+1624 
-1632 ADMEHEDMDQDP
+1632 
-1644 INVVLPK
+1644 
-1651 EICIP
+1651 
-1656 EESKAISPVDL
+1656 
-1667 EEPFDSVLT
+1667 
-1676 LTLSPGASPVQ
+1676 
-1687 DIPSD
+1687 
-1692 EITQSE
+1692 
-1698 DALPENQEVTVKPA
+1698 
-1712 EEINDADMEH
+1712 
-1722 EDMDQDPINVVLPKE
+1722 
-1737 ICIPEESKAISPV
+1737 
-1750 DLEEPFDSVLTLTLS
+1750 
-1765 PGASPVQDVPSDEI
+1765 
-1779 TQSEDALPENQEVT
+1779 
-1793 VKPAEEINDADMEH
+1793 
-1807 EDMDQDPINVVLPKE
+1807 
-1822 ICIPEESKAI
+1822 
-1832 SPVDLEEPFD
+1832 
-1842 SVLTLT
+1842 
-1848 LSPGASL
+1848 
-1855 VQDVPS
+1855 
-1861 DEITQSADAL
+1861 
-1871 PENQEI
+1871 

-1898 ISQEDSG
+1898 ISQEDRG
-1905 TGSADYTSL
+1905 TDSADCTSL

-1938 TTELLNKSSEASESP
+1938 TTELPNKSSGASESS
-1953 CLVFENI
+1953 CLVFENT

-1967 AKKSCDK
+1967 AEKSCDK
-1974 FKNTEVCSV
+1974 FKNTGVCSV

-1990 DELNQVTMV
+1990 DELNQITML
-1999 ITHGEHETSL
+1999 ITHGEHEASL
-2009 CKLVESACILS
+2009 CKLVESACIIS
-2020 VDNEK
+2020 ADNEK

-2033 LKQINFVNHQYTHS
+2033 LKHIHLANHQHTHS

-2054 TSPTDKSTRTDPE
+2054 TSPTDKPTRTDPE
-2067 LMIGTPFQQHSS
+2067 WMTGSPFQQHSS
-2079 PISRDTEL
+2079 PISRETEL
-2087 HKSILEPSEHDP
+2087 HKSILEPSDHDP

-2107 DHTDQID
+2107 DHTDQRD
-2114 VTKICSI
+2114 ATEMCSI
-2121 SESLTPLSAGDDS
+2121 SESQIPLSAGDDS
-2134 SSSCYTERPKKD
+2134 SSSCYAERPKKD
-2146 KFLEHETPVVKI
+2146 TFLEHETSVVKR
-2158 ADLLRSEEEISPAD
+2158 ADLLGSKEEMSPTD
-2172 KPTCT
+2172 EPTCT
-2177 NPELL
+2177 NPKLL
-2182 TGVAFQQHS
+2182 TAVAFQPHS

-2199 VHTNLLKQS
+2199 VHTSLLKQS

-2223 DQIDVMEMSSTAE
+2223 DKIAVMEIASSAVE
-2236 EAFSGSCYTEWAKK
+2236 DFSGSCYTERAKK
-2250 DMFLDHKI
+2250 DMFLEHEI
-2258 PVGKVADLLEN
+2258 PVGKVADLVEN

-2277 HEEFD
+2277 CEEFD
-2282 LRRTS
+2282 LRSTS
-2287 RAASTP
+2287 PAASP
-2293 SILEEEEEQF
+2293 ASILEEEEEQF

-2312 CEITELQSDCMME
+2312 CEITELQSDCTME
-2325 ESNMFAD
+2325 ESNLFAD
-2332 LHQTNLDDTR
+2332 LHQTDSDVTR
-2342 EEIPVSSVQMPT
+2342 EEIPGSSVQMPT
-2354 TLYAHTDSR
+2354 TLCAHPDSR
-2363 ETLEVSDTED
+2363 ETLEPSDTEN
-2373 ILEKHL
+2373 ILEEHL
-2379 ANQGT
+2379 AHQGT
-2384 KFPNKGRGVHL
+2384 EFPNRERGVHL

-2417 VHPTAKFRGS
+2417 VHPTAKCRGS
-2427 CGTRPIDTIRATSV
+2427 CGTRAIGAICATAV
-2441 TRTNYDCS
+2441 TRTNYNYS
-2449 CLSSA
+2449 RISSE
-2454 NENWKSDDWD
+2454 NENWKRDGWD
-2464 SLEAG
+2464 SLEAD
-2469 KRFSVVESGWPVG
+2469 KRFSVVESGWPIG
-2482 FREDARY
+2482 FREDDRY

-2497 DDQGTVRDYTNFIV
+2497 DDQGTLRDYTNFIV

-2520 PLQPS
+2520 PLQSS
-2525 KRHDHFVER
+2525 KRHDHSVER
-2534 SDLISSLTRTWK
+2534 SDLISSLIRTWR

-2576 RLSTSNCIFPKEISA
+2576 QLSTSNSMFPKEFSA
-2591 QVMAETLPLREA
+2591 QVMPETLPLREA
-2603 PEAPSLNS
+2603 PEAPSLNA
-2611 PCRSRSP
+2611 PPRSRSP

-2632 SSWHPRN
+2632 SSWHLRN
-2639 DIYTDFAEPPL
+2639 DIYTDFAAPPL
-2650 FVPWQDKFSSE
+2650 FVPWQDKFSNE

-2704 EFNRVILNNIHVGNK
+2704 EFNRVMLNNVHVGNK

-2729 CAGKRKKCTHFPKRT
+2729 TAGKRKKCTNFPKRT

-2785 FFVRMKSLLKKGGHA
+2785 FFVRMKSLLKKSGHT
-2800 EIEPLNFCKAQHLE
+2800 EIEPLNFCKTQHLE
-2814 TDRLI
+2814 TNGLM

-2843 PNVTFAGV
+2843 PNVTFVGV

-2890 VKTLEKLNSHGKW
+2890 VKTLEKLNCHGKW

-2928 NWILKSC
+2928 NWLLKSC

-2940 VEVLHYHQCDSKSCT
+2940 IEVLHYHQCDSKSCT

-2961 CLLNLQVQHISAR
+2961 CLLNLQVQQISAR

-3001 NFTGT
+3001 NFSGT
-3006 VQNVVVPFQSSYW
+3006 VQNVVAPFQSSYW